1 MAHKSYS
8 IDLDDREFLRKL
20 QNLTEMT
27 ARTEQMI
34 QQHLKIKAA
43 IELPRNPFGGFQFPP
58 TAFKLPEIN
67 TQNSSEAVEELKE
80 KVSDAKEH
88 LNELTESLEDST
100 EANRASAT
108 SFDQLS
114 GVLAKFLTAG
124 AVAGFVGKLVQVRG
138 EFQQL
143 EIAFGTMLKS
153 ADKAQGLITQLA
165 DTAAKTPFDLQ
176 GVTQGAKQL
185 LAYGV
190 AAEDINDKLLMLGD
204 IASGLSLPLGDL
216 VYLYGTTMTQ
226 GRVYTRDMIQFMG
239 RGIPLAE
246 ELAKQFGVTKDKV
259 SELVSA
265 GKVGAKEFEQAMQ
278 SMRTNRFNNLMEEQ
292 SKSLTG
298 QISNIEDAIQ
308 IMYNEIGRSSE
319 GMLNKGLEGVSFLVE
334 HYKEVGKALGA
345 LIITYGSARAAVVAC
360 SIAMG
365 IHQKGLVSYI
375 ASTKI
380 ATRVQAIFNATVKSN
395 PIVALVGAVIGLVA
409 AYAVLRDRT
418 SEVEKAQNRL
428 NEANAQAKA
437 NAEEAKDKA
446 MAAVQTMKDESST
459 LLEQYKARNL
469 LNDLFPEIFKNMTDE
484 EIKLMSLI
492 ELERTLKKAIE
503 DTGLAK
509 QKARLEKLKQ
519 EEAIAKANATDNN
532 YAKPSESKSGFSLSF
547 KVKDDSRDLKAI
559 QADIKATEEGIKNSE
574 RELATARM
582 TTADKRA
589 LQEKEVNRLL
599 KEREKLVAE
608 TNLKGYTDFMD
619 VDKMQKLDRSIKS
632 AKETLAGFDKEV
644 KKATFSGEVD
654 SARARVKGLEEDLR
668 KLRKGDWKLEE
679 GQTFATLIEEK
690 TKELNTAKSA
700 LNNLLGISTTGSGAS
715 KAKRLT
721 EEAARLRK
729 SFEESVHKQVE
740 SGADSLRQ
748 SAISGLSG
756 MELIEAQ
763 YQIALDNINKSKQEY
778 IIKHKATQEQ
788 ANALFYDLEAQA
800 GEKYAQ
806 DKDKYYKS
814 LLEKYATYEQQRRTA
829 MEEAEKEIAVL
840 RERGDE
846 GNIKEVEEK
855 QKTALEAID
864 LQFAMRSDEFQEWLD
879 KVADMSLD
887 ALIQKLAEAQAALE
901 VLEAGKDISPE
912 ELAVKRAE
920 VAKLIEAVK
929 KAKREASKG
938 GNSRSFKDWQ
948 DLHKTLTDLTAGF
961 DKLGQS
967 VGGTLGGIIQEA
979 GGLSTSVIGMID
991 GIMTFAN
998 TSVKGVKTAT
1008 TGTQKALKTLEAGTV
1023 ILSIISSA
1031 ISIMQRVAKWFSKN
1045 TELSEEQK
1053 RAYQSLINSTRELA
1067 RANMELMRS
1076 LSPDKVG
1083 EAYKKTLALLKQ
1095 GQKETYEMMSKWM
1108 SSGAKDGFLGIGAKS
1123 SHGFYVVDRLR
1134 EEAEL
1139 LKKTLGR
1146 DIFQGNHRFGGNW
1159 NAFENLQKL
1168 SIEEIEKLKQ
1178 SPKLWGALG
1187 KEMQDYYS
1195 NILDMQKQIADAE
1208 KERKDAITGTS
1219 LDAVTSDAL
1228 EWISNLDDAMKS
1240 PAETF
1245 EKTMQNAIKRIIK
1258 NKYLVKEMQK
1268 WYDDFA
1274 KAGEDGT
1281 YTEAEIEAL
1290 RQSYYSTTEAVR
1302 KKYEA
1307 MAKAIGSDALS
1318 TEDSRHAEAKGI
1330 AQASQESVDENNALL
1345 NLQVQMV
1352 DKFSKNFD
1360 TYSATLLSLQT
1371 KGWQEVRAIR
1381 SLTEQVESH
1390 TRSIDTN
1397 IKDVVTNGLTMK

>member
-34 QQHLKIKAA
+34 QQHLKIKAD

-67 TQNSSEAVEELKE
+67 TSKSSEAVEELKNKIDE
-80 KVSDAKEH
+80 LKEGVK
-88 LNELTESLEDST
+88 EGAR
-100 EANRASAT
+100 ANDTISV
-108 SFDQLS
+108 SFDQLYKK
-114 GVLAKFLTAG
+114 LTKLLTAG
-124 AVAGFVGKLVQVRG
+124 TVAGFVNKLVSVRG

-153 ADKAQGLITQLA
+153 ADKAQTLITQLA

-308 IMYNEIGRSSE
+308 IMFNEIGRSSE

-334 HYKEVGKALGA
+334 HYKEVGKALGT

-375 ASTKI
+375 ASTKV
-380 ATRVQAIFNATVKSN
+380 ATKVQAIFNATVKGN

-409 AYAVLRDRT
+409 AYAILRDRT
-418 SEVEKAQNRL
+418 TEVEKAQGRL

-437 NAEEAKDKA
+437 DAEEAKEKA
-446 MAAVQTMKDESST
+446 MAAVQTMKSESST
-459 LLEQYKARNL
+459 LMELYDARTQ
-469 LNDLFPEIFKNMTDE
+469 LNDLFPEIFKNMSDE
-484 EIKLMSLI
+484 EIKLMTATQLTK
-492 ELERTLKKAIE
+492 ELTKANEDLLLSKKKAHLDE
-503 DTGLAK
+503 LRE
-509 QKARLEKLKQ
+509 QKKNIVVVDQGSAMRLSKL
-519 EEAIAKANATDNN
+519 E
-532 YAKPSESKSGFSLSF
+532 
-547 KVKDDSRDLKAI
+547 
-559 QADIKATEEGIKNSE
+559 ADIKVAEADIAKEERK
-574 RELATARM
+574 LATARM

-599 KEREKLVAE
+599 QEREKLVAE

-619 VDKMQKLDRSIKS
+619 VDKMQKLDRSIKT

-654 SARARVKGLEEDLR
+654 SARVRVKGLEEDLR

-679 GQTFATLIEEK
+679 GQTFASLIEEK
-690 TKELNTAKSA
+690 TKELNSAKSA
-700 LNNLLGISTTGSGAS
+700 LNGLLGTSTTGDS
-715 KAKRLT
+715 KAKKLT

-756 MELIEAQ
+756 IELIEAQ

-778 IIKHKATQEQ
+778 ITKHKATQEQ
-788 ANALFYDLEAQA
+788 ANALFYDLEVQA
-800 GEKYAQ
+800 EEKRTQDKEKY
-806 DKDKYYKS
+806 YNS
-814 LLEKYATYEQQRRTA
+814 LLEKYATYEQQRRA
-829 MEEAEKEIAVL
+829 VMEEAEKEIAVL

-855 QKTALEAID
+855 EKTALEAID

-901 VLEAGKDISPE
+901 TLEAGTDISPE
-912 ELAVKRAE
+912 KLAVKRAE
-920 VAKLIEAVK
+920 VAKLTEAVK

-938 GNSRSFKDWQ
+938 GTSRSFKDWQ

-967 VGGTLGGIIQEA
+967 VGGTLGSIIQEA

-1108 SSGAKDGFLGIGAKS
+1108 SSGAKDGFLGFGAKS
-1123 SHGFYVVDRLR
+1123 SHGFDVVARLK

-1146 DIFQGNHRFGGNW
+1146 DIFQGEHEGFLFASSF
-1159 NAFENLQKL
+1159 NAFENLKKL

-1187 KEMQDYYS
+1187 KEMQNYYS

-1274 KAGEDGT
+1274 EAGEDGT
-1281 YTEAEIEAL
+1281 YTEAEIDAL

-1352 DKFSKNFD
+1352 DKLSKNFD
-1360 TYSATLLSLQT
+1360 AYSATLLSLQT

>member
-34 QQHLKIKAA
+34 QQHLKVKAD
-43 IELPRNPFGGFQFPP
+43 IELPRNPFGGLQFPP

-67 TQNSSEAVEELKE
+67 TQKSSEAVEELKNKME
-80 KVSDAKEH
+80 ELKDSVKEGAK
-88 LNELTESLEDST
+88 
-100 EANRASAT
+100 ANDTISV
-108 SFDQLS
+108 SFDQLYRN
-114 GVLAKFLTAG
+114 LTRLLTGG
-124 AVAGFVGKLVQVRG
+124 AVAGFVSKLVSVRG

-153 ADKAQGLITQLA
+153 ADKAQTLITQLA

-308 IMYNEIGRSSE
+308 IMYDEIGKSSE

-334 HYKEVGKALGA
+334 HYKEVGKALGT

-380 ATRVQAIFNATVKSN
+380 ATKVQAIFNATVKSN

-409 AYAVLRDRT
+409 AYAILRDRT
-418 SEVEKAQNRL
+418 SEVEKAQKWL
-428 NEANAQAKA
+428 NEAKEKANA
-437 NAEEAKDKA
+437 NAEEAKEKA
-446 MAAVQTMKDESST
+446 MAAVQTMRNESST
-459 LLEQYKARNL
+459 LVELYDARKS

-492 ELERTLKKAIE
+492 DLERILKKAKE
-503 DTGLAK
+503 DRGVATMKASLAELRAQEK
-509 QKARLEKLKQ
+509 VAMKALEDAKNAPTSNGFAYMASVEYESKNLNLIQ
-519 EEAIAKANATDNN
+519 EKIRAAEADIAK
-532 YAKPSESKSGFSLSF
+532 
-547 KVKDDSRDLKAI
+547 
-559 QADIKATEEGIKNSE
+559 EERKQN
-574 RELATARM
+574 LARM

-668 KLRKGDWKLEE
+668 KLRRGDWKLEE

-690 TKELNTAKSA
+690 TKELDTAKSA
-700 LNNLLGISTTGSGAS
+700 LNNLLGISTTGSGDS

-721 EEAARLRK
+721 EEAAHLRK

-778 IIKHKATQEQ
+778 ITKHKATQEQ

-800 GEKYAQ
+800 GEKYSQ

-814 LLEKYATYEQQRRTA
+814 LLEKYATYEQQRRTV

-901 VLEAGKDISPE
+901 VLEAGTDISPE

-929 KAKREASKG
+929 KAKREANKG
-938 GNSRSFKDWQ
+938 GASRSFKDWQ
-948 DLHKTLTDLTAGF
+948 DLHKTLTDLTGGF

-1023 ILSIISSA
+1023 ILSIIGSA

-1083 EAYKKTLALLKQ
+1083 EAYKKTLTLLKQ

-1108 SSGAKDGFLGIGAKS
+1108 SSGAKDGFLGFGAKS
-1123 SHGFYVVDRLR
+1123 SHGFDVVDRLK

-1146 DIFQGNHRFGGNW
+1146 DIFLGNHRFGGNW
-1159 NAFENLQKL
+1159 NAFENLKKL

-1195 NILDMQKQIADAE
+1195 NILEMQKQIADAE

-1318 TEDSRHAEAKGI
+1318 TEDSRHTEAKGI

-1352 DKFSKNFD
+1352 DKLSKNFD
-1360 TYSATLLSLQT
+1360 AYSATLLSLQT

>member
-67 TQNSSEAVEELKE
+67 TQKSSEAVEELKE

-334 HYKEVGKALGA
+334 HYKEVGKALGT

-375 ASTKI
+375 ASTKV

-409 AYAVLRDRT
+409 AYAILRDRT

-437 NAEEAKDKA
+437 DAEEAKDKA
-446 MAAVQTMKDESST
+446 MAAVQTMKSESST
-459 LLEQYKARNL
+459 LMEVYDARKL
-469 LNDLFPEIFKNMTDE
+469 LNSLFPEIFKNMTDE
-484 EIKLMSLI
+484 EIKLMTATQLTK
-492 ELERTLKKAIE
+492 ELTKANEDLLLSKKKAHLDE
-503 DTGLAK
+503 LRE
-509 QKARLEKLKQ
+509 QKKNIVVVDQGSAMRLSKL
-519 EEAIAKANATDNN
+519 E
-532 YAKPSESKSGFSLSF
+532 
-547 KVKDDSRDLKAI
+547 
-559 QADIKATEEGIKNSE
+559 ADIKVAEADIAKEERKQN
-574 RELATARM
+574 LARM
-582 TTADKRA
+582 TAADKRA

-690 TKELNTAKSA
+690 TKELNSAKSA
-700 LNNLLGISTTGSGAS
+700 LNGLLGTSTTGDS
-715 KAKRLT
+715 KAKKLT

-778 IIKHKATQEQ
+778 ITKHKATQEQ
-788 ANALFYDLEAQA
+788 ANALFYDLEVQA
-800 GEKYAQ
+800 EEKRTQDKEKY
-806 DKDKYYKS
+806 YNS
-814 LLEKYATYEQQRRTA
+814 LLEKYATYEQQRRA
-829 MEEAEKEIAVL
+829 VMEEAEKEIAVL

-855 QKTALEAID
+855 EKTALEAID

-901 VLEAGKDISPE
+901 TLEAGTDISPE

-920 VAKLIEAVK
+920 VAKLIETVK
-929 KAKREASKG
+929 KAKREANKG
-938 GNSRSFKDWQ
+938 GTSRSFKDWQ

-1008 TGTQKALKTLEAGTV
+1008 TGTQKSLKTLEAGTV

-1108 SSGAKDGFLGIGAKS
+1108 SSGAKDGFLGFGAKS

-1195 NILDMQKQIADAE
+1195 NILEMQKQIADAE

-1258 NKYLVKEMQK
+1258 NKYLVQEMQK

-1290 RQSYYSTTEAVR
+1290 RQSYYSTTDAVR

-1352 DKFSKNFD
+1352 DKLSKNFD

>member
-34 QQHLKIKAA
+34 QQHLKIKAD

-67 TQNSSEAVEELKE
+67 TQKSSEAVDQLKKKME
-80 KVSDAKEH
+80 
-88 LNELTESLEDST
+88 ELTEGVKEGAR
-100 EANRASAT
+100 ANDTISV

-124 AVAGFVGKLVQVRG
+124 AVAGFVSKLVSVRG

-308 IMYNEIGRSSE
+308 IMFNEIGRSSE

-334 HYKEVGKALGA
+334 HYKEVGKALGT

-375 ASTKI
+375 ASTKV
-380 ATRVQAIFNATVKSN
+380 ATKVQAIFNATVKSN

-409 AYAVLRDRT
+409 AYAILRDRT
-418 SEVEKAQNRL
+418 SEVEKAQKWL
-428 NEANAQAKA
+428 NEENEKANA

-446 MAAVQTMKDESST
+446 MAAVQTMRNESST
-459 LLEQYKARNL
+459 LVELYDARKS

-492 ELERTLKKAIE
+492 DLERILKKAKE
-503 DTGLAK
+503 DRGVATMKASLAELREQEK
-509 QKARLEKLKQ
+509 VAMKALEDAKNAPTSNGFAYMASVEYESKNLNLIQ
-519 EEAIAKANATDNN
+519 EKIRAAEADIAK
-532 YAKPSESKSGFSLSF
+532 
-547 KVKDDSRDLKAI
+547 
-559 QADIKATEEGIKNSE
+559 EERK
-574 RELATARM
+574 LATARM

-632 AKETLAGFDKEV
+632 AKEALAGFDAEV

-679 GQTFATLIEEK
+679 GQTFASLIEEK
-690 TKELNTAKSA
+690 TKELNSAKSA
-700 LNNLLGISTTGSGAS
+700 LNGLLGTSTTGDS
-715 KAKRLT
+715 KAKKLT

-756 MELIEAQ
+756 IELIEAQ
-763 YQIALDNINKSKQEY
+763 YQIALDNIEKSKQEY
-778 IIKHKATQEQ
+778 ITKHKATQEQ

-800 GEKYAQ
+800 EEKRTQ
-806 DKDKYYKS
+806 DKEKHYNS
-814 LLEKYATYEQQRRTA
+814 LLEKYATYEQQRRA
-829 MEEAEKEIAVL
+829 VMEEAEKEIAVL

-855 QKTALEAID
+855 EKTALEAID

-901 VLEAGKDISPE
+901 TLEAGTDISPE

-920 VAKLIEAVK
+920 VAKLTEAVK

-938 GNSRSFKDWQ
+938 GTNRSFKDWQ
-948 DLHKTLTDLTAGF
+948 DLHKTLTDLTGGF

-1067 RANMELMRS
+1067 RANLELMRS

-1159 NAFENLQKL
+1159 NAFENLKKL

-1195 NILDMQKQIADAE
+1195 NILEMQKQIAEAE

-1219 LDAVTSDAL
+1219 LDAVTSDTL

-1245 EKTMQNAIKRIIK
+1245 EKTMRNAIKRIIK

-1274 KAGEDGT
+1274 KAGEDGA
-1281 YTEAEIEAL
+1281 YTETEIEAL

>member
-34 QQHLKIKAA
+34 QQHLKIKAD

-67 TQNSSEAVEELKE
+67 TSKSSEAVEELKE
-80 KVSDAKEH
+80 KVIDAKEH
-88 LNELTESLEDST
+88 LNELTEGLEDST

-114 GVLAKFLTAG
+114 GVLTKFLTAG
-124 AVAGFVGKLVQVRG
+124 AVAGFVNKLVSVRG

-153 ADKAQGLITQLA
+153 ADKAQTLITQLA

-190 AAEDINDKLLMLGD
+190 KAEEVNDKLLMLGD

-259 SELVSA
+259 SELVTA

-334 HYKEVGKALGA
+334 HYKEVGRVLGA
-345 LIITYGSARAAVVAC
+345 LIITYGAAKAAVALYSVVLGMH
-360 SIAMG
+360 S
-365 IHQKGLVSYI
+365 KGVI
-375 ASTKI
+375 GFIT
-380 ATRVQAIFNATVKSN
+380 ATRKATAVQTAFNASILSN

-409 AYAVLRDRT
+409 AYALLRDRT
-418 SEVEKAQNRL
+418 TEVEKAQKWL
-428 NEANAQAKA
+428 NEQNEKAKA
-437 NAEEAKDKA
+437 DAEEAKDKA
-446 MAAVQTMKDESST
+446 MAAVQTMKSESAT
-459 LLEQYKARNL
+459 LLEVYDARKL
-469 LNDLFPEIFKNMTDE
+469 LNELFPEIFKNMTDE

-492 ELERTLKKAIE
+492 DLERILKKAKE
-503 DTGLAK
+503 DRGVASMKVSLAELRE
-509 QKARLEKLKQ
+509 QEKAAKKALED
-519 EEAIAKANATDNN
+519 AKNTPAV
-532 YAKPSESKSGFSLSF
+532 SGFSYSASVEYES
-547 KVKDDSRDLKAI
+547 KKLKGI
-559 QADIKATEEGIKNSE
+559 QEKIRAAEADIAKEE
-574 RELATARM
+574 REHHLARM
-582 TTADKRA
+582 TAADKRA
-589 LQEKEVNRLL
+589 LQEQEVNRLL

-632 AKETLAGFDKEV
+632 AKETLAGFDTEV

-654 SARARVKGLEEDLR
+654 SARARVKGLEADLR
-668 KLRKGDWKLEE
+668 KLRNGDWKLEE
-679 GQTFATLIEEK
+679 GQTFASLIEEK
-690 TKELNTAKSA
+690 TKELNSAKSA
-700 LNNLLGISTTGSGAS
+700 LNGLLGTSTTGGGTS
-715 KAKRLT
+715 KSKKEA

-729 SFEESVHKQVE
+729 SFEESVQKQVE

-763 YQIALDNINKSKQEY
+763 YQIALDNIERSKQEY
-778 IIKHKATQEQ
+778 ITKHKATQEQ

-806 DKDKYYKS
+806 DKDKYYQS
-814 LLEKYATYEQQRRTA
+814 LLEKYATYEQQRRNA
-829 MEEAEKEIAVL
+829 IEEAEKEIAVL

-855 QKTALEAID
+855 QKTTLEAID

-901 VLEAGKDISPE
+901 SLEAGTDISPE

-929 KAKREASKG
+929 KAKREANKG
-938 GNSRSFKDWQ
+938 GTSRSFKDWQ

-967 VGGTLGGIIQEA
+967 VGGTLGSIIQEA

-998 TSVKGVKTAT
+998 TSVEGVKTAT

-1053 RAYQSLINSTRELA
+1053 QAYQSLINSTRELA
-1067 RANMELMRS
+1067 RANLELMRS

-1095 GQKETYEMMSKWM
+1095 GQKETYDMMSQWM

-1123 SHGFYVVDRLR
+1123 SHGFDVVGRLKK
-1134 EEAEL
+1134 EAEL
-1139 LKKTLGR
+1139 LKQTLGR
-1146 DIFQGNHRFGGNW
+1146 DIFQGEHRGFLFASSF
-1159 NAFENLQKL
+1159 NAFENLKKL

-1195 NILDMQKQIADAE
+1195 NILEMQKQIADAE

-1258 NKYLVKEMQK
+1258 NKYLVREMQK

-1360 TYSATLLSLQT
+1360 VYSATLLGLQT

>member
-34 QQHLKIKAA
+34 QQHLKIKAD
-43 IELPRNPFGGFQFPP
+43 IELPRNPFVGFQFPP

-67 TQNSSEAVEELKE
+67 TQKSSEAVEELKG

-308 IMYNEIGRSSE
+308 IMFNEIGRSSE

-334 HYKEVGKALGA
+334 HYKEVGKVLGT

-380 ATRVQAIFNATVKSN
+380 ATKVQAIFNATVKSN

-409 AYAVLRDRT
+409 AYAILRDRT
-418 SEVEKAQNRL
+418 TEVEKAQGRL

-437 NAEEAKDKA
+437 DAEEAKEKA
-446 MAAVQTMKDESST
+446 MAAVQTMKSESST
-459 LLEQYKARNL
+459 LMELYDARTQ
-469 LNDLFPEIFKNMTDE
+469 LNDLFPEIFKNMSDE
-484 EIKLMSLI
+484 EIKLMTATQLTK
-492 ELERTLKKAIE
+492 ELTKANEDLLLSKKKAHLDE
-503 DTGLAK
+503 LRE
-509 QKARLEKLKQ
+509 QKKNIVVVDQGSAMRLSKL
-519 EEAIAKANATDNN
+519 E
-532 YAKPSESKSGFSLSF
+532 
-547 KVKDDSRDLKAI
+547 
-559 QADIKATEEGIKNSE
+559 ADIKVAEADIAKEERKQN
-574 RELATARM
+574 LARM

-668 KLRKGDWKLEE
+668 KLRRGDWKLEE
-679 GQTFATLIEEK
+679 GQTFASLIEEK
-690 TKELNTAKSA
+690 TKELNSAKSA
-700 LNNLLGISTTGSGAS
+700 LNGLLGTSTTGDS
-715 KAKRLT
+715 KAKKLT

-763 YQIALDNINKSKQEY
+763 YQIALDNIENSKQEY
-778 IIKHKATQEQ
+778 ITKHKATQEQ
-788 ANALFYDLEAQA
+788 ANALFYDLEVQA
-800 GEKYAQ
+800 EEKRTQ
-806 DKDKYYKS
+806 DKDKYYQS
-814 LLEKYATYEQQRRTA
+814 LLEKYATYEQQRRAA

-846 GNIKEVEEK
+846 GNVKEAEEK
-855 QKTALEAID
+855 EKTTLEAID

-887 ALIQKLAEAQAALE
+887 ALIQKLSEAQAALQAME
-901 VLEAGKDISPE
+901 TGSDVSPE

-920 VAKLIEAVK
+920 VAKLTDAVK
-929 KAKREASKG
+929 KAKREANKG
-938 GNSRSFKDWQ
+938 GTNRSFKDWQ
-948 DLHKTLTDLTAGF
+948 DLHKTLTDLTGGF

-1108 SSGAKDGFLGIGAKS
+1108 SSGAKDGFLGFGAKS
-1123 SHGFYVVDRLR
+1123 SHGFDVVARLK

-1146 DIFQGNHRFGGNW
+1146 DIFQGEHNGFLFASSF
-1159 NAFENLQKL
+1159 NAFENLKKL

-1195 NILDMQKQIADAE
+1195 NILEMQKQIADAE

-1274 KAGEDGT
+1274 KAGEDGA
-1281 YTEAEIEAL
+1281 YTETEIEAL

-1352 DKFSKNFD
+1352 DKLSKNFD

-1381 SLTEQVESH
+1381 ALTEQVESH

>member
-34 QQHLKIKAA
+34 QQHLKVKAD

-67 TQNSSEAVEELKE
+67 TQKSSEAVEELKE

-124 AVAGFVGKLVQVRG
+124 AVAGFVNKLVSVRG

-308 IMYNEIGRSSE
+308 IMFNEIGRSSE

-365 IHQKGLVSYI
+365 IRQKGLVSYI
-375 ASTKI
+375 ASTKV
-380 ATRVQAIFNATVKSN
+380 ATKVQAIFNATVKSN

-409 AYAVLRDRT
+409 AYAILRDRT
-418 SEVEKAQNRL
+418 TEVEKAQKWL
-428 NEANAQAKA
+428 NEQNEKAKA
-437 NAEEAKDKA
+437 DAEEAKDKA
-446 MAAVQTMKDESST
+446 MAAVQTMKSESST

-469 LNDLFPEIFKNMTDE
+469 LNELYPEIFKNMSIE

-492 ELERTLKKAIE
+492 DLERILKKAKE
-503 DTGLAK
+503 DRGVASM
-509 QKARLEKLKQ
+509 KARLEELKEQ
-519 EEAIAKANATDNN
+519 KKNLVVVDQGSAKR
-532 YAKPSESKSGFSLSF
+532 LSA
-547 KVKDDSRDLKAI
+547 LE
-559 QADIKATEEGIKNSE
+559 ADIKVVEADIAKEE

-582 TTADKRA
+582 TAADKRA
-589 LQEKEVNRLL
+589 LQEQEVNRLL

-632 AKETLAGFDKEV
+632 AKETLAGFDQEV

-668 KLRKGDWKLEE
+668 KLRRGDWKLEE
-679 GQTFATLIEEK
+679 GQTFASLIEEK
-690 TKELNTAKSA
+690 TKELNSVKSA
-700 LNNLLGISTTGSGAS
+700 LNGLLGTSTTGDS
-715 KAKRLT
+715 KAKKLT

-778 IIKHKATQEQ
+778 IIKHKATQDQ
-788 ANALFYDLEAQA
+788 ANALFYDLEVQA
-800 GEKYAQ
+800 EEKYSQ

-814 LLEKYATYEQQRRTA
+814 LLEKYATYEQQRRA
-829 MEEAEKEIAVL
+829 VKEEAEKEIAVL

-855 QKTALEAID
+855 ERTTLEAID

-920 VAKLIEAVK
+920 VAKLTEAVK

-938 GNSRSFKDWQ
+938 GTNRSFKDWQ

-967 VGGTLGGIIQEA
+967 VGGTLGSIIQEA

-1067 RANMELMRS
+1067 RANLELMRS

-1108 SSGAKDGFLGIGAKS
+1108 SSGAKDGFLGFGAKS

-1195 NILDMQKQIADAE
+1195 NILEMQKQIADAE

-1290 RQSYYSTTEAVR
+1290 RQSYYSTTDAVR

-1352 DKFSKNFD
+1352 DKLSKNFD

>member
-34 QQHLKIKAA
+34 QQHLKIKAD

-67 TQNSSEAVEELKE
+67 TQKSSEAVEELKE

-100 EANRASAT
+100 EANRTSAT

-124 AVAGFVGKLVQVRG
+124 AVAGFVNKLVSVRG

-308 IMYNEIGRSSE
+308 IMFNEIGRSSE
-319 GMLNKGLEGVSFLVE
+319 GMLNKGLEGVSFLVD

-345 LIITYGSARAAVVAC
+345 LIITYGSARAAAVAC

-375 ASTKI
+375 ASTKV
-380 ATRVQAIFNATVKSN
+380 ATKVQAIFNATVKSN

-409 AYAVLRDRT
+409 TYAILRDRT
-418 SEVEKAQNRL
+418 SEVEKAQGRL

-437 NAEEAKDKA
+437 DAEEAKDKA
-446 MAAVQTMKDESST
+446 MAAVQTMKSESST
-459 LLEQYKARNL
+459 LLEVYDARTQ
-469 LNDLFPEIFKNMTDE
+469 LNELFPEIFKNMTDE

-492 ELERTLKKAIE
+492 DLERTLKKAIE

-509 QKARLEKLKQ
+509 QKARLEKLKEQ
-519 EEAIAKANATDNN
+519 KKNIVVVDQGSAMRL
-532 YAKPSESKSGFSLSF
+532 SKLE
-547 KVKDDSRDLKAI
+547 
-559 QADIKATEEGIKNSE
+559 ADIKVAEADIAKEERKQN
-574 RELATARM
+574 LARM

-608 TNLKGYTDFMD
+608 TNLKGYTDFTD

-632 AKETLAGFDKEV
+632 AKETLADFDKEV

-668 KLRKGDWKLEE
+668 KLRRGDWKLEE

-700 LNNLLGISTTGSGAS
+700 LNNLLGISTTGSGDS
-715 KAKRLT
+715 KAKKLA

-778 IIKHKATQEQ
+778 ITKHKATQEQ

-800 GEKYAQ
+800 GEKYSQ

-814 LLEKYATYEQQRRTA
+814 LLEKYATYEQKRRA
-829 MEEAEKEIAVL
+829 VMEEAEKEIAVL

-855 QKTALEAID
+855 EKTTLEAID

-901 VLEAGKDISPE
+901 ALETGSDISPE

-920 VAKLIEAVK
+920 VAKLIEMVK

-938 GNSRSFKDWQ
+938 GTNRSFKEWQ

-967 VGGTLGGIIQEA
+967 VGGTLGSIIQEA

-998 TSVKGVKTAT
+998 TSVEGVKTAT

-1053 RAYQSLINSTRELA
+1053 QAYQSLINSTRELA
-1067 RANMELMRS
+1067 RANLELMRS

-1083 EAYKKTLALLKQ
+1083 EAYKKTLSLLKQ

-1139 LKKTLGR
+1139 LKNTLGR

-1159 NAFENLQKL
+1159 NAFYNLQKL

-1195 NILDMQKQIADAE
+1195 NILEMQKQIADAE

-1307 MAKAIGSDALS
+1307 MARAIGSDALS

-1360 TYSATLLSLQT
+1360 TYSATLLSLQS

>member
-34 QQHLKIKAA
+34 QQHLKVKAD

-67 TQNSSEAVEELKE
+67 TQKSSEAVDELKRKME
-80 KVSDAKEH
+80 
-88 LNELTESLEDST
+88 ELTEGVKEGAR
-100 EANRASAT
+100 ANDTISV
-108 SFDQLS
+108 SFDQLYR
-114 GVLAKFLTAG
+114 KLTRLLTGG
-124 AVAGFVGKLVQVRG
+124 AVAGFVNKLVNVRG

-345 LIITYGSARAAVVAC
+345 LIITYGSARAAVALY
-360 SIAMG
+360 SIVVGMHA
-365 IHQKGLVSYI
+365 KGMI
-375 ASTKI
+375 GFIT
-380 ATRVQAIFNATVKSN
+380 ATRKATAVQTAFNTSLLSN

-409 AYAVLRDRT
+409 AYAILRDRT
-418 SEVEKAQNRL
+418 SEVEKAQWRL

-437 NAEEAKDKA
+437 DAEEAKDKA
-446 MAAVQTMKDESST
+446 MAAVQTMKSESST
-459 LLEQYKARNL
+459 LMELYDARTQ

-509 QKARLEKLKQ
+509 QKARLEKLKEQ
-519 EEAIAKANATDNN
+519 KKNIVVVDQGSAMRL
-532 YAKPSESKSGFSLSF
+532 SKLE
-547 KVKDDSRDLKAI
+547 
-559 QADIKATEEGIKNSE
+559 ADIKVAEADIAKEERKQN
-574 RELATARM
+574 LARM

-608 TNLKGYTDFMD
+608 TNLKGHTDFMD

-644 KKATFSGEVD
+644 KKASFSGEVD

-668 KLRKGDWKLEE
+668 KLRRGDWKLEE

-700 LNNLLGISTTGSGAS
+700 LNNLLGVSTTGGGDS
-715 KAKRLT
+715 KAKKLA
-721 EEAARLRK
+721 EETARLRK
-729 SFEESVHKQVE
+729 SFEESVQKQVE

-763 YQIALDNINKSKQEY
+763 YQIALDNIEKSKQEY
-778 IIKHKATQEQ
+778 ITKHKATQEQ
-788 ANALFYDLEAQA
+788 ANALFYDLEVQA
-800 GEKYAQ
+800 EEKYSQ
-806 DKDKYYKS
+806 DKEKYYNS
-814 LLEKYATYEQQRRTA
+814 LLEKYATYEQQRRNA
-829 MEEAEKEIAVL
+829 IEEAEKEIAVL

-901 VLEAGKDISPE
+901 TLEAGTDISPE
-912 ELAVKRAE
+912 KLAVKRAE
-920 VAKLIEAVK
+920 VAKLTEAVK

-938 GNSRSFKDWQ
+938 GTSRSFKDWQ

-1274 KAGEDGT
+1274 KAGEDGA
-1281 YTEAEIEAL
+1281 YTETEIEAL

>member
-34 QQHLKIKAA
+34 QQHLKIKAD
-43 IELPRNPFGGFQFPP
+43 IELPSNPFGGFQFPP

-67 TQNSSEAVEELKE
+67 TQKSSAAVGELKE

-88 LNELTESLEDST
+88 LSELTDGLKDST
-100 EANRASAT
+100 DANRVSAM

-124 AVAGFVGKLVQVRG
+124 AVAGFVNKLVSVRG

-153 ADKAQGLITQLA
+153 ADKAQTLITQLA

-239 RGIPLAE
+239 RGIPLSE

-334 HYKEVGKALGA
+334 HYKEVGKALGT
-345 LIITYGSARAAVVAC
+345 LIITYGSTRAAVVAC

-375 ASTKI
+375 ASTKV
-380 ATRVQAIFNATVKSN
+380 ATKVQAIFNATVKSN

-409 AYAVLRDRT
+409 AYAILRDRT
-418 SEVEKAQNRL
+418 SEVEKAQGRL

-437 NAEEAKDKA
+437 DAEEAKDKA
-446 MAAVQTMKDESST
+446 MAAVQTMKSESST
-459 LLEQYKARNL
+459 LLEVYDARTQ

-492 ELERTLKKAIE
+492 DLERTLKKAIE

-509 QKARLEKLKQ
+509 QKARLEKLKEQ
-519 EEAIAKANATDNN
+519 KKNIVVVDQGSAMRL
-532 YAKPSESKSGFSLSF
+532 SKLE
-547 KVKDDSRDLKAI
+547 
-559 QADIKATEEGIKNSE
+559 ADIKAAEADIANEERKQN
-574 RELATARM
+574 LARM

-608 TNLKGYTDFMD
+608 TNLKGYTDFTD
-619 VDKMQKLDRSIKS
+619 VDKMQKLDRNIKT
-632 AKETLAGFDKEV
+632 AKETLAGFDREV
-644 KKATFSGEVD
+644 EKASFSGEVD
-654 SARARVKGLEEDLR
+654 SARARVKRLEEDLR

-700 LNNLLGISTTGSGAS
+700 LSNLLGTSTTGGDS

-729 SFEESVHKQVE
+729 SFEESVQKQVE

-763 YQIALDNINKSKQEY
+763 YQIALDNIEKSKQEY
-778 IIKHKATQEQ
+778 ITKHKATQEQ
-788 ANALFYDLEAQA
+788 ANALFYDLETQA
-800 GEKYAQ
+800 GEKYSQ
-806 DKDKYYKS
+806 DKDKYYQS
-814 LLEKYATYEQQRRTA
+814 LLKKYATYEQQRRA
-829 MEEAEKEIAVL
+829 VMEEAEKEIAIL

-855 QKTALEAID
+855 EKTALEAID

-901 VLEAGKDISPE
+901 VLEAGADISPE

-920 VAKLIEAVK
+920 VVKLIEAIK

-938 GNSRSFKDWQ
+938 GTSRSFKEWQ
-948 DLHKTLTDLTAGF
+948 DLHKTLTDLTQGF

-967 VGGTLGGIIQEA
+967 VGGTLGDIIQEA

-1023 ILSIISSA
+1023 ILSIISA
-1031 ISIMQRVAKWFSKN
+1031 GISIMQRVAKWFSKN

-1053 RAYQSLINSTRELA
+1053 QAYQSLINSTRELA
-1067 RANMELMRS
+1067 RANLELMRS

-1095 GQKETYEMMSKWM
+1095 GQKETYEMMGKWM

-1139 LKKTLGR
+1139 LKQTLGR

-1159 NAFENLQKL
+1159 NAFENLKKL

-1187 KEMQDYYS
+1187 KEMQGYYS
-1195 NILDMQKQIADAE
+1195 NILEMQKQIADAE

-1290 RQSYYSTTEAVR
+1290 RQSYYGTTETVR

-1307 MAKAIGSDALS
+1307 MARAIGSDALS
-1318 TEDSRHAEAKGI
+1318 TEDGRHAEAKGI

-1352 DKFSKNFD
+1352 DKFSRNFD
-1360 TYSATLLSLQT
+1360 AYSATLLSLQT

>member
-34 QQHLKIKAA
+34 QQHLKIKAD

-67 TQNSSEAVEELKE
+67 TQKSSEAVDQLKKKME
-80 KVSDAKEH
+80 
-88 LNELTESLEDST
+88 ELTEGVKEGAR
-100 EANRASAT
+100 ANDTISV

-124 AVAGFVGKLVQVRG
+124 AVAGFVNKLVSVRG

-334 HYKEVGKALGA
+334 HYKEVGKALGT
-345 LIITYGSARAAVVAC
+345 LIITYGSARAAIVAC

-380 ATRVQAIFNATVKSN
+380 ATKVQAIFNATVKSN

-409 AYAVLRDRT
+409 AYAILRDRT
-418 SEVEKAQNRL
+418 TEVEKAQGRL

-437 NAEEAKDKA
+437 DAEEAKEKA
-446 MAAVQTMKDESST
+446 MAAVQTMKSESST
-459 LLEQYKARNL
+459 LMELYDARTQ
-469 LNDLFPEIFKNMTDE
+469 LNDLFPEIFKNMSDE
-484 EIKLMSLI
+484 EIKLMTATQLTK
-492 ELERTLKKAIE
+492 ELTKANEDLLLSKKKAHLDE
-503 DTGLAK
+503 PRE
-509 QKARLEKLKQ
+509 QKKNIVVVDQGSAMRLSKL
-519 EEAIAKANATDNN
+519 E
-532 YAKPSESKSGFSLSF
+532 
-547 KVKDDSRDLKAI
+547 
-559 QADIKATEEGIKNSE
+559 ADIKVAEADIAKEERK
-574 RELATARM
+574 LATARM

-599 KEREKLVAE
+599 QEREKLVAE

-619 VDKMQKLDRSIKS
+619 VDKMQKLDRSIKT

-668 KLRKGDWKLEE
+668 KLRRGDWKLEE
-679 GQTFATLIEEK
+679 GQTFASLIEEK
-690 TKELNTAKSA
+690 TKELNSAKSA
-700 LNNLLGISTTGSGAS
+700 LNGLLGTSTTGDS
-715 KAKRLT
+715 KAKKLT

-756 MELIEAQ
+756 IELIEAQ

-778 IIKHKATQEQ
+778 ITKHKATQEQ
-788 ANALFYDLEAQA
+788 ANALFYDLEVQA
-800 GEKYAQ
+800 EEKRTQDKEKY
-806 DKDKYYKS
+806 YNS
-814 LLEKYATYEQQRRTA
+814 LLEKYATYEQQRRA
-829 MEEAEKEIAVL
+829 VMEEAEKEIAVL

-855 QKTALEAID
+855 EKTALEAID

-901 VLEAGKDISPE
+901 TLEAGTDISPE

-920 VAKLIEAVK
+920 VAKLTEAVK

-938 GNSRSFKDWQ
+938 DTSRSFKDWQ

-967 VGGTLGGIIQEA
+967 VGGTLGSIIQEA

-1123 SHGFYVVDRLR
+1123 SHGFDVVARLK

-1146 DIFQGNHRFGGNW
+1146 DIFQGEHKGFFFSGSF
-1159 NAFENLQKL
+1159 NAFENLKKL

-1178 SPKLWGALG
+1178 SPKLWGAIG

-1195 NILDMQKQIADAE
+1195 NILEMQKQIAEAE

-1290 RQSYYSTTEAVR
+1290 RQSYYSTTDAVR

-1352 DKFSKNFD
+1352 DKLSKNFD
-1360 TYSATLLSLQT
+1360 AYSATLLSLQT

>member
-34 QQHLKIKAA
+34 QQHLKIKAD

-67 TQNSSEAVEELKE
+67 TQKSSEAVDELKRKME
-80 KVSDAKEH
+80 
-88 LNELTESLEDST
+88 ELTEGVKEGAR
-100 EANRASAT
+100 ANDTISV
-108 SFDQLS
+108 SFDQLYR
-114 GVLAKFLTAG
+114 KLTRLLTGG
-124 AVAGFVGKLVQVRG
+124 AVAGFVNKLVNVRG

-259 SELVSA
+259 SELVTA

-298 QISNIEDAIQ
+298 QISNIQDAIQ

-345 LIITYGSARAAVVAC
+345 LIITYGAAKAAVALY
-360 SIAMG
+360 SIVVGMHA
-365 IHQKGLVSYI
+365 KGMVGFI
-375 ASTKI
+375 T
-380 ATRVQAIFNATVKSN
+380 ATRKATAVQTAFNTSLLSN

-409 AYAVLRDRT
+409 AYAILRDRT
-418 SEVEKAQNRL
+418 TEVEKAQGRL

-437 NAEEAKDKA
+437 DAEEAKEKA
-446 MAAVQTMKDESST
+446 MAAVQTMKNESST
-459 LLEQYKARNL
+459 LMELYDARTQ
-469 LNDLFPEIFKNMTDE
+469 LNSLFPEIFKNMTDE

-492 ELERTLKKAIE
+492 DLERTLKKAIE

-509 QKARLEKLKQ
+509 QKARLEKLKEQ
-519 EEAIAKANATDNN
+519 KKNIVVVDQGSAMRL
-532 YAKPSESKSGFSLSF
+532 SKLE
-547 KVKDDSRDLKAI
+547 
-559 QADIKATEEGIKNSE
+559 ADIKVVEADIAKEERKQN
-574 RELATARM
+574 LARM

-589 LQEKEVNRLL
+589 LQEEEVNRLL

-608 TNLKGYTDFMD
+608 TNLKGHTDFMD
-619 VDKMQKLDRSIKS
+619 VDKMQKLDRSIKT

-668 KLRKGDWKLEE
+668 KLRRGDWKLEE
-679 GQTFATLIEEK
+679 GQTFASLIEEK
-690 TKELNTAKSA
+690 TKELNSAKSA
-700 LNNLLGISTTGSGAS
+700 LNGLLGTSTTGDS
-715 KAKRLT
+715 KAKKLT

-729 SFEESVHKQVE
+729 SFEESVQKQVE

-763 YQIALDNINKSKQEY
+763 YQVTLNNIEKSKQEY
-778 IIKHKATQEQ
+778 ITKHKATQEQ

-800 GEKYAQ
+800 GEKYSQ
-806 DKDKYYKS
+806 DKEKYYNS
-814 LLEKYATYEQQRRTA
+814 LLEKYATYEQQRRAA

-855 QKTALEAID
+855 EKTTLEAID

-901 VLEAGKDISPE
+901 TLEAGTDISPE

-938 GNSRSFKDWQ
+938 GTSRSFKDWQ

-967 VGGTLGGIIQEA
+967 VGGTLGSIIQEA

-1053 RAYQSLINSTRELA
+1053 QAYQSLINSTRELA
-1067 RANMELMRS
+1067 RANLELMRS

-1159 NAFENLQKL
+1159 NAFENLKKL

-1195 NILDMQKQIADAE
+1195 NILEMQKQIAEAE

-1281 YTEAEIEAL
+1281 YTEEEIEAL

-1307 MAKAIGSDALS
+1307 MAKAIGRDALS

-1352 DKFSKNFD
+1352 DKLSKNFD

-1381 SLTEQVESH
+1381 ALTEQVESH

>member
-34 QQHLKIKAA
+34 QQHLKIKAD

-67 TQNSSEAVEELKE
+67 TQKSSEAVEELKRKME
-80 KVSDAKEH
+80 ELADGVKE
-88 LNELTESLEDST
+88 SAR
-100 EANRASAT
+100 ANDTISV
-108 SFDQLS
+108 SFDQLYRN
-114 GVLAKFLTAG
+114 LTRLLTGG
-124 AVAGFVGKLVQVRG
+124 AVAGFVNKLVNVRG

-259 SELVSA
+259 SELVTA

-278 SMRTNRFNNLMEEQ
+278 SMRANRFNNLMEEQ

-308 IMYNEIGRSSE
+308 IMFNEIGHSSE

-334 HYKEVGKALGA
+334 HYKEVGKALGT
-345 LIITYGSARAAVVAC
+345 LIITYGSARAAVALY
-360 SIAMG
+360 SIVVGMHA
-365 IHQKGLVSYI
+365 KGMI
-375 ASTKI
+375 GFIT
-380 ATRVQAIFNATVKSN
+380 ATRKATAVQTAFNTSLLSN

-409 AYAVLRDRT
+409 AYAILRDRT
-418 SEVEKAQNRL
+418 SEVEKAQGRL

-437 NAEEAKDKA
+437 DANEAKEKA
-446 MAAVQTMKDESST
+446 MAAVQTMKSESST
-459 LLEQYKARNL
+459 LLEVYDARTQ
-469 LNDLFPEIFKNMTDE
+469 LNELFPEIFKNMTDE

-492 ELERTLKKAIE
+492 DLERTLKKATQ
-503 DTGLAK
+503 DRGVASM
-509 QKARLEKLKQ
+509 KARLEELKEQ
-519 EEAIAKANATDNN
+519 KKNIVVVDQGSAMR
-532 YAKPSESKSGFSLSF
+532 LS
-547 KVKDDSRDLKAI
+547 RLE
-559 QADIKATEEGIKNSE
+559 ADIKVAEADIAKEERKQN
-574 RELATARM
+574 LARM

-608 TNLKGYTDFMD
+608 TNLKGYTDFID
-619 VDKMQKLDRSIKS
+619 VDKMRKLDRSIKS

-644 KKATFSGEVD
+644 KKASFSGEVD

-668 KLRKGDWKLEE
+668 KLRRGDWKLED
-679 GQTFATLIEEK
+679 GQTFASLIEEK

-729 SFEESVHKQVE
+729 SFEESVQKQVE

-763 YQIALDNINKSKQEY
+763 YQIALDNIEKSKQEY
-778 IIKHKATQEQ
+778 ITKHKATQEQ
-788 ANALFYDLEAQA
+788 ANALFYDLEVQA
-800 GEKYAQ
+800 GEKYSQ
-806 DKDKYYKS
+806 DKEKYYQS
-814 LLEKYATYEQQRRTA
+814 LLEKYATYEQQRRA
-829 MEEAEKEIAVL
+829 VMEEAEKEIAVL

-855 QKTALEAID
+855 EKTTLEAID

-901 VLEAGKDISPE
+901 VVEAGTDISPE

-929 KAKREASKG
+929 KAKREANKG
-938 GNSRSFKDWQ
+938 GTSRSFKDWQ
-948 DLHKTLTDLTAGF
+948 DLHKTLTDLTGGF

-1108 SSGAKDGFLGIGAKS
+1108 SSGSKSGFLGIGAKS

-1139 LKKTLGR
+1139 LKQTLGR

-1187 KEMQDYYS
+1187 KEMQGYYS
-1195 NILDMQKQIADAE
+1195 NILEMQKQIADAE

-1290 RQSYYSTTEAVR
+1290 RHSYYSTTEAVR

-1307 MAKAIGSDALS
+1307 MAKAIGNDALS

-1352 DKFSKNFD
+1352 DKLSKNFD
-1360 TYSATLLSLQT
+1360 AYSATLLSLQT

>member
-34 QQHLKIKAA
+34 QQHLKVKAD

-58 TAFKLPEIN
+58 TAFKLPEID
-67 TQNSSEAVEELKE
+67 TSKSSEAVEELKNKIDE
-80 KVSDAKEH
+80 LKEGVK
-88 LNELTESLEDST
+88 EGAR
-100 EANRASAT
+100 ANDTISV
-108 SFDQLS
+108 SFDQLYKK
-114 GVLAKFLTAG
+114 LTKLLTAG
-124 AVAGFVGKLVQVRG
+124 TVAGFVNKLVSVRG

-153 ADKAQGLITQLA
+153 ADKAQTLITQLA

-190 AAEDINDKLLMLGD
+190 KAEEVNDKLLMLGD

-298 QISNIEDAIQ
+298 QISNIQDAIQ
-308 IMYNEIGRSSE
+308 IMFNEIGRSSE

-375 ASTKI
+375 ASTKV

-409 AYAVLRDRT
+409 AYAILRDRT
-418 SEVEKAQNRL
+418 TEVEKAQNRL

-437 NAEEAKDKA
+437 DAEEAKDKA
-446 MAAVQTMKDESST
+446 MAAVQTMRNESST
-459 LLEQYKARNL
+459 LVELYDARTQ
-469 LNDLFPEIFKNMTDE
+469 LNSLFPEIFKNMSDE
-484 EIKLMSLI
+484 EIKLMTATQLTK
-492 ELERTLKKAIE
+492 ELTKANEDLLLSKKKAHLDE
-503 DTGLAK
+503 LRE
-509 QKARLEKLKQ
+509 QKKNIVVVDQGSAMRLSKL
-519 EEAIAKANATDNN
+519 E
-532 YAKPSESKSGFSLSF
+532 
-547 KVKDDSRDLKAI
+547 
-559 QADIKATEEGIKNSE
+559 ADIKVAEADIAKSE

-589 LQEKEVNRLL
+589 LQEEEVNRLL

-668 KLRKGDWKLEE
+668 KLRRGDWKLEE
-679 GQTFATLIEEK
+679 GQTFASLIEEK
-690 TKELNTAKSA
+690 TKELNSAKSA
-700 LNNLLGISTTGSGAS
+700 LNGLLGTSTTGDS
-715 KAKRLT
+715 KAKKLT

-920 VAKLIEAVK
+920 VAKLTEAVK

-938 GNSRSFKDWQ
+938 GTNRSFKDWQ

-1108 SSGAKDGFLGIGAKS
+1108 SSGAKDGFLGFGAKS

-1195 NILDMQKQIADAE
+1195 NILEMQKQIADAE

>member
-34 QQHLKIKAA
+34 QQHLKIKAD

-67 TQNSSEAVEELKE
+67 TQKSSEAVDELKRKME
-80 KVSDAKEH
+80 
-88 LNELTESLEDST
+88 ELTEGVKESAR
-100 EANRASAT
+100 ANDTISV
-108 SFDQLS
+108 SFDQLYR
-114 GVLAKFLTAG
+114 KLTRLLTGG
-124 AVAGFVGKLVQVRG
+124 AVAGFVNKLVNVRG

-259 SELVSA
+259 SELVTA

-308 IMYNEIGRSSE
+308 IMYDEIGKSSE

-375 ASTKI
+375 TSTKV
-380 ATRVQAIFNATVKSN
+380 ATKVQAIFNATVKSN

-409 AYAVLRDRT
+409 AYAILRDRT
-418 SEVEKAQNRL
+418 TEVEKAQKWL
-428 NEANAQAKA
+428 NEANEKAKA
-437 NAEEAKDKA
+437 DAEEAKDKA
-446 MAAVQTMKDESST
+446 MAAVQTMKNESST
-459 LLEQYKARNL
+459 LLEVYDARKL
-469 LNDLFPEIFKNMTDE
+469 LNELFPEIFKNMTDE

-492 ELERTLKKAIE
+492 DLERILKKAKE
-503 DTGLAK
+503 DRGVASM
-509 QKARLEKLKQ
+509 
-519 EEAIAKANATDNN
+519 KANLAELREQEKA
-532 YAKPSESKSGFSLSF
+532 AKKALEDAENTPAVSGFSYSASVEYES
-547 KVKDDSRDLKAI
+547 KKLKGI
-559 QADIKATEEGIKNSE
+559 QEKIRAAEADIAKEE
-574 RELATARM
+574 REHHLARM
-582 TTADKRA
+582 TAADKRA
-589 LQEKEVNRLL
+589 LQEQEVNRLL

-608 TNLKGYTDFMD
+608 TNLKGYTDFTD

-668 KLRKGDWKLEE
+668 KLRRGDWKLEE
-679 GQTFATLIEEK
+679 GQTFASLIEEK

-700 LNNLLGISTTGSGAS
+700 LNNLLGVSTTGSGDS
-715 KAKRLT
+715 KAKKLA
-721 EEAARLRK
+721 EETARLRK

-763 YQIALDNINKSKQEY
+763 YQIALDNIEKSKQEY
-778 IIKHKATQEQ
+778 ITKHKATQEQ
-788 ANALFYDLEAQA
+788 ANALFYDLEVQA
-800 GEKYAQ
+800 EEKRTQDKEKYYQ
-806 DKDKYYKS
+806 S
-814 LLEKYATYEQQRRTA
+814 LLEKYATYEQQRRA
-829 MEEAEKEIAVL
+829 VMEEAEKEIAVL

-855 QKTALEAID
+855 EKTTLEAID

-920 VAKLIEAVK
+920 VAKLTEAVK

-938 GNSRSFKDWQ
+938 GTNRSFKDWQ

-967 VGGTLGGIIQEA
+967 VGGTLGSIIQEA

-1067 RANMELMRS
+1067 RANLELMRS

-1108 SSGAKDGFLGIGAKS
+1108 SSGAKDGFLGFGAKS

-1195 NILDMQKQIADAE
+1195 NILEMQKQIADAE

-1290 RQSYYSTTEAVR
+1290 RQSYYSTTDAVR

>member
-34 QQHLKIKAA
+34 QQHLKIKAD

-67 TQNSSEAVEELKE
+67 TQKSSEAVEELKNKTE
-80 KVSDAKEH
+80 ELKDKMEELADGVKE
-88 LNELTESLEDST
+88 SAR
-100 EANRASAT
+100 ANDTISV
-108 SFDQLS
+108 SFDQLYR
-114 GVLAKFLTAG
+114 KLTRLLTGG
-124 AVAGFVGKLVQVRG
+124 AVAGFVNKLVSVRG

-153 ADKAQGLITQLA
+153 ADKAQTLITQLA

-375 ASTKI
+375 ASTKV
-380 ATRVQAIFNATVKSN
+380 ATKVQAIFNATVKSN

-409 AYAVLRDRT
+409 AYAILRDRT
-418 SEVEKAQNRL
+418 SEVEKAQKWL
-428 NEANAQAKA
+428 NEENEKANA

-446 MAAVQTMKDESST
+446 MAAVQTMRNESST
-459 LLEQYKARNL
+459 LVELYDARKS

-492 ELERTLKKAIE
+492 DLERILKKAKE
-503 DTGLAK
+503 DRGVATMKASLAELREQEK
-509 QKARLEKLKQ
+509 VAMKALEDAKNAPTSNGFAYMASVEYESKNLNLIQ
-519 EEAIAKANATDNN
+519 EKIRAAEADIAK
-532 YAKPSESKSGFSLSF
+532 
-547 KVKDDSRDLKAI
+547 
-559 QADIKATEEGIKNSE
+559 EERK
-574 RELATARM
+574 LATARM

-589 LQEKEVNRLL
+589 LQEEEVNRLL

-632 AKETLAGFDKEV
+632 AKETLAGFDAEV

-668 KLRKGDWKLEE
+668 KLRRGDWKLEE

-700 LNNLLGISTTGSGAS
+700 LNNLLGISTTSGGDS
-715 KAKRLT
+715 KAKKLT

-763 YQIALDNINKSKQEY
+763 YQIALDNIENSKQEY
-778 IIKHKATQEQ
+778 ITKHKATQEQ
-788 ANALFYDLEAQA
+788 ANALFYDLEVQA

-806 DKDKYYKS
+806 DKDKYYQS
-814 LLEKYATYEQQRRTA
+814 LLEKYATYEQQRRA
-829 MEEAEKEIAVL
+829 VMEEAEKEIAVL

-855 QKTALEAID
+855 EKTTLEAID

-901 VLEAGKDISPE
+901 ALEAGKDISPE

-929 KAKREASKG
+929 KAKREANKG
-938 GNSRSFKDWQ
+938 GTSRSFKDWQ

-1108 SSGAKDGFLGIGAKS
+1108 SSGAKDGFLGFGAKS

-1195 NILDMQKQIADAE
+1195 NILEMQKQISEAE

-1345 NLQVQMV
+1345 NLQVQML
-1352 DKFSKNFD
+1352 DKLSKNFD
-1360 TYSATLLSLQT
+1360 AYSTTLLSLQT

>member
-34 QQHLKIKAA
+34 QQHLKIKAD

-67 TQNSSEAVEELKE
+67 TQKSSEAVDELKRKME
-80 KVSDAKEH
+80 
-88 LNELTESLEDST
+88 ELTEGVKEGAR
-100 EANRASAT
+100 ANDTISV
-108 SFDQLS
+108 SFDQLYRN
-114 GVLAKFLTAG
+114 LTRLLTGG
-124 AVAGFVGKLVQVRG
+124 AVAGFVNKLVSVRG

-259 SELVSA
+259 SELVTA

-308 IMYNEIGRSSE
+308 IMYDEIGKSSE
-319 GMLNKGLEGVSFLVE
+319 GMLNKGLQGVSFLVE
-334 HYKEVGKALGA
+334 HYKEVGKALGT
-345 LIITYGSARAAVVAC
+345 LIITYGAAKAAVALY
-360 SIAMG
+360 SIVVGMHA
-365 IHQKGLVSYI
+365 KGMI
-375 ASTKI
+375 GFIT
-380 ATRVQAIFNATVKSN
+380 ATRKATAVQTAFNTSLLSN

-409 AYAVLRDRT
+409 AYAILRDRT
-418 SEVEKAQNRL
+418 SDVEKAQKWL
-428 NEANAQAKA
+428 NEANEKAKA
-437 NAEEAKDKA
+437 DAEEAKEKA
-446 MAAVQTMKDESST
+446 MAAVQTMKNESST
-459 LLEQYKARNL
+459 LLEVYDARKL
-469 LNDLFPEIFKNMTDE
+469 LNSLFPEIFKNMTDE

-492 ELERTLKKAIE
+492 DLERILKKAKE
-503 DTGLAK
+503 DRGVASMKADLAELREEE
-509 QKARLEKLKQ
+509 KAAKKALED
-519 EEAIAKANATDNN
+519 AKNTPAV
-532 YAKPSESKSGFSLSF
+532 SGFSYSASIEYESKKLEG
-547 KVKDDSRDLKAI
+547 I
-559 QADIKATEEGIKNSE
+559 QAKIRAAEADIAKEERKQN
-574 RELATARM
+574 LARM

-668 KLRKGDWKLEE
+668 KLRRGDWKLEE
-679 GQTFATLIEEK
+679 GQTFASLIEEK
-690 TKELNTAKSA
+690 TKELNSAKSA
-700 LNNLLGISTTGSGAS
+700 LNGLLGTSTTGDS
-715 KAKRLT
+715 KAKKLT

-778 IIKHKATQEQ
+778 IIKHKATQDQ
-788 ANALFYDLEAQA
+788 ANALFYDLEVQA
-800 GEKYAQ
+800 EEKYSQ

-814 LLEKYATYEQQRRTA
+814 LLEKYATYEQQRRA
-829 MEEAEKEIAVL
+829 VKEEAEKEIAVL

-855 QKTALEAID
+855 ERTTLEAID

-920 VAKLIEAVK
+920 VAKLTEAVK

-938 GNSRSFKDWQ
+938 GTNRSFKDWQ

-967 VGGTLGGIIQEA
+967 VGGTLGSIIQEA

-1067 RANMELMRS
+1067 RANLELMRS

-1108 SSGAKDGFLGIGAKS
+1108 SSGAKDGFLGFGAKS
-1123 SHGFYVVDRLR
+1123 SHGFDVVARLK

-1195 NILDMQKQIADAE
+1195 NILEMQKQIADAE

-1290 RQSYYSTTEAVR
+1290 RQSYYSTTDAVR

-1352 DKFSKNFD
+1352 DKLSKNFD

>member
-20 QNLTEMT
+20 QNLTELT

-34 QQHLKIKAA
+34 QQHLKIKAD
-43 IELPRNPFGGFQFPP
+43 IELPRNPFGGFNFPP

-67 TQNSSEAVEELKE
+67 TQKSSEAVDELKRKME
-80 KVSDAKEH
+80 
-88 LNELTESLEDST
+88 ELTEGVKEGAR
-100 EANRASAT
+100 ANDTISV
-108 SFDQLS
+108 SFDQLYRN
-114 GVLAKFLTAG
+114 LTRLLTGG
-124 AVAGFVGKLVQVRG
+124 AVAGFVNKLVNVRG

-259 SELVSA
+259 SELVTA

-308 IMYNEIGRSSE
+308 IMFNEIGRSSE

-334 HYKEVGKALGA
+334 HYKEVGKALGT
-345 LIITYGSARAAVVAC
+345 LIITYGAAKAAVALY
-360 SIAMG
+360 SIVVGMHA
-365 IHQKGLVSYI
+365 KGMVGFI
-375 ASTKI
+375 T
-380 ATRVQAIFNATVKSN
+380 ATRKATAVQTAFNTSLLSN

-409 AYAVLRDRT
+409 AYAILRDRT
-418 SEVEKAQNRL
+418 SEVEKAQGRL

-437 NAEEAKDKA
+437 DANEAKEKA
-446 MAAVQTMKDESST
+446 MAAVQTMKSESST
-459 LLEQYKARNL
+459 LMELYDARTQ

-492 ELERTLKKAIE
+492 DLERTLKKAIE

-509 QKARLEKLKQ
+509 QKARLEKLKEQ
-519 EEAIAKANATDNN
+519 KKNIVVVDQGSAMRL
-532 YAKPSESKSGFSLSF
+532 SKLE
-547 KVKDDSRDLKAI
+547 
-559 QADIKATEEGIKNSE
+559 ADIKVAEADIAKEERKQN
-574 RELATARM
+574 LARM

-589 LQEKEVNRLL
+589 MQEKEVNRLL

-619 VDKMQKLDRSIKS
+619 VDKMQELDRSIKT
-632 AKETLAGFDKEV
+632 AKETLAGFDQEV

-668 KLRKGDWKLEE
+668 KLRRGDWKLED

-700 LNNLLGISTTGSGAS
+700 LNNLLGTSTTGGDS
-715 KAKRLT
+715 KAKKLA

-729 SFEESVHKQVE
+729 SFEESVQKQVE

-778 IIKHKATQEQ
+778 ITKHKATQEQ
-788 ANALFYDLEAQA
+788 ANALFYDLEVQA
-800 GEKYAQ
+800 GEKYSQ
-806 DKDKYYKS
+806 DKEKYYQS
-814 LLEKYATYEQQRRTA
+814 LLEKYATYEQQRRA
-829 MEEAEKEIAVL
+829 VMEEAEKEIAVL

-855 QKTALEAID
+855 EKTTLEAID

-887 ALIQKLAEAQAALE
+887 ALIQKLAEAQAALQAME
-901 VLEAGKDISPE
+901 TGSDISPE

-920 VAKLIEAVK
+920 VAKLIEMVK
-929 KAKREASKG
+929 KAKREASKAG
-938 GNSRSFKDWQ
+938 TNRSFKDWQ
-948 DLHKTLTDLTAGF
+948 DLHKTLTDLTGGF

-1067 RANMELMRS
+1067 RANLELMRS

-1108 SSGAKDGFLGIGAKS
+1108 SSGAKDGFLGWGAKS
-1123 SHGFYVVDRLR
+1123 SHGFDVVDRLR

-1139 LKKTLGR
+1139 LKQTLGR

-1187 KEMQDYYS
+1187 KEMQGYYS
-1195 NILDMQKQIADAE
+1195 NILEMQKQIADAE

-1258 NKYLVKEMQK
+1258 NKYLVNEMQK

-1274 KAGEDGT
+1274 KAGEDGA

>member
-20 QNLTEMT
+20 QSLTEMT

-34 QQHLKIKAA
+34 QQHLKIKAD

-67 TQNSSEAVEELKE
+67 TQKSSEAVDELKRKME
-80 KVSDAKEH
+80 
-88 LNELTESLEDST
+88 ELTEGVKEGAR
-100 EANRASAT
+100 ANDTISV
-108 SFDQLS
+108 SFDQLYR
-114 GVLAKFLTAG
+114 KLTRLLTGG
-124 AVAGFVGKLVQVRG
+124 AVAGFVNKLVNVRG

-334 HYKEVGKALGA
+334 HYKEVGKALGT
-345 LIITYGSARAAVVAC
+345 LIITFGAAKAAVALYSVVIGMHAK
-360 SIAMG
+360 G
-365 IHQKGLVSYI
+365 IIGFI
-375 ASTKI
+375 T
-380 ATRVQAIFNATVKSN
+380 ATRKATAVQAAFNTSLLSN

-409 AYAVLRDRT
+409 AYAILRDRT
-418 SEVEKAQNRL
+418 TEVEKAQGRL

-437 NAEEAKDKA
+437 DAEEAKEKA
-446 MAAVQTMKDESST
+446 MAAVQTMKSESST
-459 LLEQYKARNL
+459 LMELYDARTQ
-469 LNDLFPEIFKNMTDE
+469 LNDLFPEIFKNMSDE
-484 EIKLMSLI
+484 EIKLMTATQLTK
-492 ELERTLKKAIE
+492 ELTKANEDLLLSKKKAHLDE
-503 DTGLAK
+503 LRE
-509 QKARLEKLKQ
+509 QKKNIVVVDQGSAMRLSKL
-519 EEAIAKANATDNN
+519 E
-532 YAKPSESKSGFSLSF
+532 
-547 KVKDDSRDLKAI
+547 
-559 QADIKATEEGIKNSE
+559 ADIKVAEADIAKEERK
-574 RELATARM
+574 LATARM

-599 KEREKLVAE
+599 QEREKLVAE

-619 VDKMQKLDRSIKS
+619 VDKMQKLDRSIKT
-632 AKETLAGFDKEV
+632 AKETLTGFDKEV

-690 TKELNTAKSA
+690 TKELNSAKSA
-700 LNNLLGISTTGSGAS
+700 LNGLLGTSTTGDS
-715 KAKRLT
+715 KAKKLT

-763 YQIALDNINKSKQEY
+763 YQIALDNVNKSKQEY

-901 VLEAGKDISPE
+901 VLETGTDISPE

-920 VAKLIEAVK
+920 VVKLIEAVK

-938 GNSRSFKDWQ
+938 GTSRSFKEWQ
-948 DLHKTLTDLTAGF
+948 DLHKTLTDLTGGF

-967 VGGTLGGIIQEA
+967 VGGTLGSIIQEA

-1053 RAYQSLINSTRELA
+1053 QAYQSLINSTRELA
-1067 RANMELMRS
+1067 RANLELMRS

-1083 EAYKKTLALLKQ
+1083 EAYKKTLSLLKQ

-1123 SHGFYVVDRLR
+1123 SHGFYVVARLK

-1146 DIFQGNHRFGGNW
+1146 DIFQGEHKGFFFSGSF
-1159 NAFENLQKL
+1159 NAFENLKKL

-1195 NILDMQKQIADAE
+1195 NILEMQKQIADAE

-1352 DKFSKNFD
+1352 DKLSKNFD
-1360 TYSATLLSLQT
+1360 TYSATLLSLQA

>member
-67 TQNSSEAVEELKE
+67 TQKSSEAVEELKE

-124 AVAGFVGKLVQVRG
+124 AVAGFVNKLVSVRG

-308 IMYNEIGRSSE
+308 IMYDEIGKSSE
-319 GMLNKGLEGVSFLVE
+319 GMLNKGLQGVSFLVE
-334 HYKEVGKALGA
+334 HYKEVGKALGT

-380 ATRVQAIFNATVKSN
+380 ATKVQAIFNATVKSN

-409 AYAVLRDRT
+409 AYAILRDRT
-418 SEVEKAQNRL
+418 SDVEKAQKWL
-428 NEANAQAKA
+428 NEANEKAKA
-437 NAEEAKDKA
+437 DAEEAKEKA
-446 MAAVQTMKDESST
+446 MAAVQTMKNESST
-459 LLEQYKARNL
+459 LLEVYDARKL
-469 LNDLFPEIFKNMTDE
+469 LNSLFPEIFKNMTDE

-492 ELERTLKKAIE
+492 DLERILKKAKE
-503 DTGLAK
+503 DRGVASMKADLAELREEE
-509 QKARLEKLKQ
+509 KAAKKALED
-519 EEAIAKANATDNN
+519 AKNTPAV
-532 YAKPSESKSGFSLSF
+532 SGFSYSASIEYESKKLEG
-547 KVKDDSRDLKAI
+547 I
-559 QADIKATEEGIKNSE
+559 QAKIRAAEADIAKEERKQN
-574 RELATARM
+574 LARM

-599 KEREKLVAE
+599 QEREKLVAE
-608 TNLKGYTDFMD
+608 TTLKGYTDFMD
-619 VDKMQKLDRSIKS
+619 VDKMQKLDRSIKT

-668 KLRKGDWKLEE
+668 KLRRGDWKLEE
-679 GQTFATLIEEK
+679 GQTFASLIEEK
-690 TKELNTAKSA
+690 TKELNSAKSA
-700 LNNLLGISTTGSGAS
+700 LNGLLGTSTTGDS
-715 KAKRLT
+715 KAKKLT

-763 YQIALDNINKSKQEY
+763 YQIALDNIEKSKQEY
-778 IIKHKATQEQ
+778 ITKHKATQEQ
-788 ANALFYDLEAQA
+788 ANALFYDLEVQA
-800 GEKYAQ
+800 EEKRTQ
-806 DKDKYYKS
+806 DKDKYYQS
-814 LLEKYATYEQQRRTA
+814 LLEKYATYEQQRRAA

-846 GNIKEVEEK
+846 GNVKEAEEK
-855 QKTALEAID
+855 EKTTLEAID

-901 VLEAGKDISPE
+901 VLETGSDVSPE

-920 VAKLIEAVK
+920 VAKLIEMVK
-929 KAKREASKG
+929 KAKREANKG
-938 GNSRSFKDWQ
+938 GTSRSFKDWQ

-967 VGGTLGGIIQEA
+967 VGGTLGSIIQEA

-1123 SHGFYVVDRLR
+1123 SHGFYVVDRLK

-1146 DIFQGNHRFGGNW
+1146 DIFQGEHNGFLFASSF
-1159 NAFENLQKL
+1159 NAFENLKKL

-1195 NILDMQKQIADAE
+1195 NILEMQKQIADAE
-1208 KERKDAITGTS
+1208 KKRKDAITGTS

-1274 KAGEDGT
+1274 KAGEDGA
-1281 YTEAEIEAL
+1281 YTETEIEAL

-1352 DKFSKNFD
+1352 DKLSKNFD
-1360 TYSATLLSLQT
+1360 AYSATLLSLQT

>member
-34 QQHLKIKAA
+34 QQHLKIKAD

-67 TQNSSEAVEELKE
+67 TQKSSEAVDELKRKME
-80 KVSDAKEH
+80 
-88 LNELTESLEDST
+88 ELTEGVKEGAR
-100 EANRASAT
+100 ANDTISV

-124 AVAGFVGKLVQVRG
+124 AVAGFVNKLVSVRG

-259 SELVSA
+259 SELVTA

-308 IMYNEIGRSSE
+308 IMFNEIGKSSE
-319 GMLNKGLEGVSFLVE
+319 GMLNKGLQGVSFLVE
-334 HYKEVGKALGA
+334 HYKEVGKALGT
-345 LIITYGSARAAVVAC
+345 LIITFGAAKAAVALYSVVLGMHA
-360 SIAMG
+360 
-365 IHQKGLVSYI
+365 KGVI
-375 ASTKI
+375 GFIT
-380 ATRVQAIFNATVKSN
+380 ATRKATAVQTAFNTSLLSN

-409 AYAVLRDRT
+409 AYAILRDRT
-418 SEVEKAQNRL
+418 TEVEKAQNRL

-437 NAEEAKDKA
+437 DANEAKEKA
-446 MAAVQTMKDESST
+446 MAAVQTMKSESST
-459 LLEQYKARNL
+459 LLEVYDARTQ

-492 ELERTLKKAIE
+492 DLERTLKKAIE

-547 KVKDDSRDLKAI
+547 KVKDDSRDLKEI

-608 TNLKGYTDFMD
+608 TNLKGYTNLTD
-619 VDKMQKLDRSIKS
+619 VDKMQELDRSIKS

-679 GQTFATLIEEK
+679 GQTFASLIEEK

-715 KAKRLT
+715 KEKKLA

-763 YQIALDNINKSKQEY
+763 YQIALDNIENSKQEY
-778 IIKHKATQEQ
+778 ITKHKATQEQ

-800 GEKYAQ
+800 EEKYSQ
-806 DKDKYYKS
+806 DKEKYYQS
-814 LLEKYATYEQQRRTA
+814 LLEKYATYEQQRRA
-829 MEEAEKEIAVL
+829 VMEEAEKEIAVL

-901 VLEAGKDISPE
+901 TLEAGTDISPE

-938 GNSRSFKDWQ
+938 GTSRSFKEWQ
-948 DLHKTLTDLTAGF
+948 DLHKTLTDLTGGF

-967 VGGTLGGIIQEA
+967 VGGTLGSIIQEA

-1053 RAYQSLINSTRELA
+1053 QAYQSLINSTRELA
-1067 RANMELMRS
+1067 RANLELMRS

-1108 SSGAKDGFLGIGAKS
+1108 SSGAKDGFLGFGAKS
-1123 SHGFYVVDRLR
+1123 SHGFDVVARLK

-1139 LKKTLGR
+1139 LKNTLGR
-1146 DIFQGNHRFGGNW
+1146 DIFQGENEGFLFASSF
-1159 NAFENLQKL
+1159 NAFENLKKL

-1187 KEMQDYYS
+1187 KEMQNYYS

-1290 RQSYYSTTEAVR
+1290 RQSYYSTTDAVR

-1345 NLQVQMV
+1345 DLQVQMV
-1352 DKFSKNFD
+1352 DKLSKNFD

-1381 SLTEQVESH
+1381 SLTEQVEIH

>member
-34 QQHLKIKAA
+34 QQHLKIKAD

-67 TQNSSEAVEELKE
+67 TQKSSEAVEELKE

-334 HYKEVGKALGA
+334 HYKEVGKALGT
-345 LIITYGSARAAVVAC
+345 LIITFGAAKAAVALYSVVIGMHAK
-360 SIAMG
+360 G
-365 IHQKGLVSYI
+365 IIGFI
-375 ASTKI
+375 T
-380 ATRVQAIFNATVKSN
+380 ATRKATAVQVAFNTSLLSN

-409 AYAVLRDRT
+409 AYAILRDRT
-418 SEVEKAQNRL
+418 SEVEKAQKWL
-428 NEANAQAKA
+428 NEANEKAKA
-437 NAEEAKDKA
+437 DAEEAKEKA
-446 MAAVQTMKDESST
+446 MAAVQTMKNESST
-459 LLEQYKARNL
+459 LLEVYDARKL
-469 LNDLFPEIFKNMTDE
+469 LNSLFPEIFKNMTDE

-492 ELERTLKKAIE
+492 DLERILKKAKE
-503 DTGLAK
+503 DRGVASMKADLAELREEE
-509 QKARLEKLKQ
+509 KAAKKALED
-519 EEAIAKANATDNN
+519 AKNTPAV
-532 YAKPSESKSGFSLSF
+532 SGFSYSASIEYESKKLEG
-547 KVKDDSRDLKAI
+547 I
-559 QADIKATEEGIKNSE
+559 QAKIRAAEADIAKEE
-574 RELATARM
+574 REHYLARM
-582 TTADKRA
+582 TAADKRA
-589 LQEKEVNRLL
+589 LQEQEVNRLL

-632 AKETLAGFDKEV
+632 AKETLAGFDQEV

-668 KLRKGDWKLEE
+668 KLRRGDWKLEE
-679 GQTFATLIEEK
+679 GQTFASLIEEK

-700 LNNLLGISTTGSGAS
+700 LNNLLGISTTGGGDS
-715 KAKRLT
+715 KAKKLA

-763 YQIALDNINKSKQEY
+763 YQIALDNIEKSKQEY
-778 IIKHKATQEQ
+778 ITKHKATQEQ
-788 ANALFYDLEAQA
+788 ANALFYDLEVQA
-800 GEKYAQ
+800 EEKYSQ
-806 DKDKYYKS
+806 DKEKYYQS

-855 QKTALEAID
+855 EKTTLEAID

-901 VLEAGKDISPE
+901 VLETGSNVSPE

-929 KAKREASKG
+929 KAKREANKG
-938 GNSRSFKDWQ
+938 GTSRSFKDWQ

-1067 RANMELMRS
+1067 RVNMELMRS

-1139 LKKTLGR
+1139 LKKTLGW

-1187 KEMQDYYS
+1187 KEMQNYYS

-1281 YTEAEIEAL
+1281 YTEGEIEAL

-1352 DKFSKNFD
+1352 DKLSKSFD
-1360 TYSATLLSLQT
+1360 AYSATLLSLQT

-1381 SLTEQVESH
+1381 SLTEQMESH

>member
-34 QQHLKIKAA
+34 QQHLKIKAD

-67 TQNSSEAVEELKE
+67 TQKSSEAVDELKRKME
-80 KVSDAKEH
+80 
-88 LNELTESLEDST
+88 ELTEGVKEGAR
-100 EANRASAT
+100 ANDTISV

-124 AVAGFVGKLVQVRG
+124 AVAGFVNKLVSVRG

-278 SMRTNRFNNLMEEQ
+278 SMRTNRFDNLMEKQ

-298 QISNIEDAIQ
+298 QIANIEDAIQ
-308 IMYNEIGRSSE
+308 IMYDEMGRSSE

-334 HYKEVGKALGA
+334 HYKEVGKALGT

-375 ASTKI
+375 ASTKV
-380 ATRVQAIFNATVKSN
+380 ATKVQAIFNATVKSN
-395 PIVALVGAVIGLVA
+395 PIVALVGAVIGLIA
-409 AYAVLRDRT
+409 AYAILRDRT
-418 SEVEKAQNRL
+418 SEAEKAQKRL
-428 NEANAQAKA
+428 NEANEKAKSD
-437 NAEEAKDKA
+437 AEEAKDKA
-446 MAAVQTMKDESST
+446 MAAVQVMKSESST
-459 LLEQYKARNL
+459 LMELYNARTQ
-469 LNDLFPEIFKNMTDE
+469 LNGLFPEIFKNMTDE
-484 EIKLMSLI
+484 EIKLMNATQLTKILTEATEDMALAKKKAHLAELREQEREKYKAFEESTSLEVI
-492 ELERTLKKAIE
+492 DAIKELEEVR
-503 DTGLAK
+503 
-509 QKARLEKLKQ
+509 
-519 EEAIAKANATDNN
+519 
-532 YAKPSESKSGFSLSF
+532 
-547 KVKDDSRDLKAI
+547 
-559 QADIKATEEGIKNSE
+559 ADIKAAEADIANEE
-574 RELATARM
+574 RRLATARM

-589 LQEKEVNRLL
+589 LQEKELNRLL

-608 TNLKGYTDFMD
+608 TNLKGYTDFTD
-619 VDKMQKLDRSIKS
+619 VDKLQKLDRNIKT
-632 AKETLAGFDKEV
+632 ARETLAGFDKEI
-644 KKATFSGEVD
+644 KKASFSGEVD
-654 SARARVKGLEEDLR
+654 SARAKVKGLEEDLR

-715 KAKRLT
+715 KAKKLA

-729 SFEESVHKQVE
+729 SFEESVQKQVE

-778 IIKHKATQEQ
+778 ITKHKATQEQ
-788 ANALFYDLEAQA
+788 ANALFYDLEVQA
-800 GEKYAQ
+800 EEKRTQ
-806 DKDKYYKS
+806 DKDKYYQS
-814 LLEKYATYEQQRRTA
+814 LLEKYATYEQQRRAA

-855 QKTALEAID
+855 QKTTLEAID

-887 ALIQKLAEAQAALE
+887 ALIQKLSEAQAALQAME
-901 VLEAGKDISPE
+901 TGSDVSPE

-938 GNSRSFKDWQ
+938 GTSRSFKDWQ
-948 DLHKTLTDLTAGF
+948 DLHKTLTDLTGGF

-1045 TELSEEQK
+1045 TELSEDQK

-1083 EAYKKTLALLKQ
+1083 EAYKKTLSLLKQ

-1123 SHGFYVVDRLR
+1123 SHGFDVVARLK

-1146 DIFQGNHRFGGNW
+1146 DIFQGEHKGFFFSGSF
-1159 NAFENLQKL
+1159 NAFENLKKL

-1195 NILDMQKQIADAE
+1195 NILEMQKQIAEAE

-1274 KAGEDGT
+1274 KAGEDGA
-1281 YTEAEIEAL
+1281 YTETEIEAL

-1381 SLTEQVESH
+1381 SLTEQVERH

>member
-34 QQHLKIKAA
+34 QQHLKIKAD

-67 TQNSSEAVEELKE
+67 TQKSSEAVDELKRKMEELTKG
-80 KVSDAKEH
+80 V
-88 LNELTESLEDST
+88 EDST
-100 EANRASAT
+100 EANRLNAT
-108 SFDQLS
+108 SFDQLYRN
-114 GVLAKFLTAG
+114 LTRLLTGG
-124 AVAGFVGKLVQVRG
+124 AVAGFVNKLVSVRG

-308 IMYNEIGRSSE
+308 IMYDEIGKSSE

-360 SIAMG
+360 SVAMG

-375 ASTKI
+375 TSTKV
-380 ATRVQAIFNATVKSN
+380 ATKVQAIFNATVKSN

-409 AYAVLRDRT
+409 AYAILRDRT

-428 NEANAQAKA
+428 NEAKAKA
-437 NAEEAKDKA
+437 KADAEEAKDKA
-446 MAAVQTMKDESST
+446 MAAVQTMKSESST
-459 LLEQYKARNL
+459 LLEVYDARKL
-469 LNDLFPEIFKNMTDE
+469 LNSLFPEIFKNMTDE

-492 ELERTLKKAIE
+492 DLERILKKAKE
-503 DTGLAK
+503 DRGVASM
-509 QKARLEKLKQ
+509 KARLEELKEQKKNIVVVDQGSAMRLSKL
-519 EEAIAKANATDNN
+519 E
-532 YAKPSESKSGFSLSF
+532 
-547 KVKDDSRDLKAI
+547 
-559 QADIKATEEGIKNSE
+559 ADIKVAEADIAKEERKQN
-574 RELATARM
+574 LARM

-589 LQEKEVNRLL
+589 MQEKEVNRLL

-619 VDKMQKLDRSIKS
+619 VDKMQELDRSIKT

-644 KKATFSGEVD
+644 KKATISGEVD

-668 KLRKGDWKLEE
+668 KLRRGDWKLEE

-715 KAKRLT
+715 KEKKLA

-763 YQIALDNINKSKQEY
+763 YQIALDNIEKSKQEY
-778 IIKHKATQEQ
+778 ITKHKATQEQ

-800 GEKYAQ
+800 EEKYSQ
-806 DKDKYYKS
+806 DKEKYYQG
-814 LLEKYATYEQQRRTA
+814 LLEKYATYEQQRRAA

-855 QKTALEAID
+855 EKTTLEAID

-887 ALIQKLAEAQAALE
+887 ALIQKLAEAQAALD
-901 VLEAGKDISPE
+901 VLEAGSDISPE

-920 VAKLIEAVK
+920 VAKLIEMVK

-938 GNSRSFKDWQ
+938 GTSRSFKDWQ
-948 DLHKTLTDLTAGF
+948 DLHKTLADLTGGF

-1108 SSGAKDGFLGIGAKS
+1108 SSGAKDGFLGWGAKS

-1195 NILDMQKQIADAE
+1195 NILEMQKQIADAE

-1274 KAGEDGT
+1274 KAGEDGA
-1281 YTEAEIEAL
+1281 YTETEIEAL

-1352 DKFSKNFD
+1352 DKLSKNFD
-1360 TYSATLLSLQT
+1360 AYSATLLSLQT

>member
-34 QQHLKIKAA
+34 QQHLKVKAD

-67 TQNSSEAVEELKE
+67 TQKSSEAVEELKRKME
-80 KVSDAKEH
+80 ELADGVKE
-88 LNELTESLEDST
+88 SAR
-100 EANRASAT
+100 ANDTISV
-108 SFDQLS
+108 SFDQLYRN
-114 GVLAKFLTAG
+114 LTRLLTGG
-124 AVAGFVGKLVQVRG
+124 AVAGFVNKLVNVRG

-278 SMRTNRFNNLMEEQ
+278 SMRANRFNNLMEEQ

-308 IMYNEIGRSSE
+308 IMFNEIGHSSE

-334 HYKEVGKALGA
+334 HYKEVGKTLGT

-375 ASTKI
+375 TSTKI
-380 ATRVQAIFNATVKSN
+380 AIKVQAIFNATVKSN

-409 AYAVLRDRT
+409 AYAILRDRT
-418 SEVEKAQNRL
+418 SEVEKAQKRL

-437 NAEEAKDKA
+437 DAEEAKDKA
-446 MAAVQTMKDESST
+446 LAAVQTMKDESST
-459 LLEQYKARNL
+459 LLEVYDARTQ

-492 ELERTLKKAIE
+492 DLERTLKKAKE
-503 DTGLAK
+503 DRGVASM
-509 QKARLEKLKQ
+509 KARLEELKEQ
-519 EEAIAKANATDNN
+519 KKNIVVVDQGSAMR
-532 YAKPSESKSGFSLSF
+532 LS
-547 KVKDDSRDLKAI
+547 RLE
-559 QADIKATEEGIKNSE
+559 ADIKVAEADIAKEERKQN
-574 RELATARM
+574 LARM

-608 TNLKGYTDFMD
+608 TNLKGYTDFID

-644 KKATFSGEVD
+644 KKASFSGEVD

-668 KLRKGDWKLEE
+668 KLRRGDWKLED
-679 GQTFATLIEEK
+679 GQTFASLIEEK

-729 SFEESVHKQVE
+729 SFEESVQKQVE

-763 YQIALDNINKSKQEY
+763 YQIALDNIEKSKQEY
-778 IIKHKATQEQ
+778 ITKHKATQEQ
-788 ANALFYDLEAQA
+788 ANALFYDLEVQA
-800 GEKYAQ
+800 GEKYSQ
-806 DKDKYYKS
+806 DKEKYYQS
-814 LLEKYATYEQQRRTA
+814 LLEKYATYEQQRRA
-829 MEEAEKEIAVL
+829 VMEEAEKEIAVL

-855 QKTALEAID
+855 EKTTLEAID

-901 VLEAGKDISPE
+901 VVEAGTDISPE

-938 GNSRSFKDWQ
+938 GTSRSFKDWQ
-948 DLHKTLTDLTAGF
+948 DLHKTLTDLTGGF

-1108 SSGAKDGFLGIGAKS
+1108 SSGSKSGFLGIGAKS

-1139 LKKTLGR
+1139 LKQTLGR

-1187 KEMQDYYS
+1187 KEMQGYYS
-1195 NILDMQKQIADAE
+1195 NILEMQKQIADAE

-1290 RQSYYSTTEAVR
+1290 RHSYYSTTEAVR

-1307 MAKAIGSDALS
+1307 MAKAIGNDALS

-1352 DKFSKNFD
+1352 DKLSKNFD
-1360 TYSATLLSLQT
+1360 AYSATLLSLQT

>member
-8 IDLDDREFLRKL
+8 IGLDDREFLRKL

-34 QQHLKIKAA
+34 QQHLKIKAD

-67 TQNSSEAVEELKE
+67 TQKSSEAVDELKRKME
-80 KVSDAKEH
+80 
-88 LNELTESLEDST
+88 ELTEGVKEGAR
-100 EANRASAT
+100 ANDTISV

-124 AVAGFVGKLVQVRG
+124 AVAGFVNKLVSVRG

-153 ADKAQGLITQLA
+153 ADKAQTLITQLA

-308 IMYNEIGRSSE
+308 IMFNEIGRSSE

-360 SIAMG
+360 SVAIG

-375 ASTKI
+375 TSTKV
-380 ATRVQAIFNATVKSN
+380 ATKVQAIFNATVKSN
-395 PIVALVGAVIGLVA
+395 PIVALVGAVIGLIA
-409 AYAVLRDRT
+409 AYAILRDRT
-418 SEVEKAQNRL
+418 TDVEKAQNRL

-437 NAEEAKDKA
+437 DAEEAKDKA
-446 MAAVQTMKDESST
+446 MAAVQTMRNESST
-459 LLEQYKARNL
+459 LVELYDARKS
-469 LNDLFPEIFKNMTDE
+469 LNDLFPEIFKNMSDE
-484 EIKLMSLI
+484 EIKLMNATQLTKI
-492 ELERTLKKAIE
+492 LTEATE
-503 DTGLAK
+503 DMALAK
-509 QKARLEKLKQ
+509 RKARLEELREQ
-519 EEAIAKANATDNN
+519 EREKYKAFE
-532 YAKPSESKSGFSLSF
+532 ESTSLDVIDAVKELE
-547 KVKDDSRDLKAI
+547 KVR
-559 QADIKATEEGIKNSE
+559 ADIKAAEADIANEE
-574 RELATARM
+574 RRLATARM

-589 LQEKEVNRLL
+589 LQEKELNRLL
-599 KEREKLVAE
+599 KEREKLVAG
-608 TNLKGYTDFMD
+608 TNLKGHTDFMD
-619 VDKMQKLDRSIKS
+619 VDKIQKLDRSIKT

-700 LNNLLGISTTGSGAS
+700 LNNLLGVSTTGGGAS
-715 KAKRLT
+715 KAKRLA

-729 SFEESVHKQVE
+729 SFEESVQKQVE
-740 SGADSLRQ
+740 IGADSLRQ

-763 YQIALDNINKSKQEY
+763 YQVTLNNIEKSKQEY
-778 IIKHKATQEQ
+778 ITKHKATQEQ
-788 ANALFYDLEAQA
+788 ANALFYDLEVQA
-800 GEKYAQ
+800 EEKRTQ
-806 DKDKYYKS
+806 DKDKYYQS
-814 LLEKYATYEQQRRTA
+814 LLEKHATYEQQRRA
-829 MEEAEKEIAVL
+829 AIKEAEKEIAVL

-855 QKTALEAID
+855 QKTTLEAID

-887 ALIQKLAEAQAALE
+887 ALIQKLAEAQAALQAME
-901 VLEAGKDISPE
+901 TGSDISPE

-920 VAKLIEAVK
+920 VAKLTEAVK

-938 GNSRSFKDWQ
+938 GTSRSFKDWQ
-948 DLHKTLTDLTAGF
+948 DLHKTLTDLTGGF

-1023 ILSIISSA
+1023 ILSIISTA

-1083 EAYKKTLALLKQ
+1083 EAYKKTLSLLKQ

-1123 SHGFYVVDRLR
+1123 SHGFDVVARLK

-1146 DIFQGNHRFGGNW
+1146 DIFQGEHKGFFFSGSF

-1195 NILDMQKQIADAE
+1195 NILEMQKQIADAE

-1281 YTEAEIEAL
+1281 YTETEIEAL

-1307 MAKAIGSDALS
+1307 MAKAIGSDAFS

-1360 TYSATLLSLQT
+1360 VYSATLLSLQT

>member
-34 QQHLKIKAA
+34 QQHLKIKAD
-43 IELPRNPFGGFQFPP
+43 IELPRNPFWGFQFPP

-67 TQNSSEAVEELKE
+67 TQKSSEAVEELKRKME
-80 KVSDAKEH
+80 
-88 LNELTESLEDST
+88 ELTEGVKEGAR
-100 EANRASAT
+100 ANDTISV

-124 AVAGFVGKLVQVRG
+124 AVAGFVNKLVSVRG

-308 IMYNEIGRSSE
+308 IMFNEIGRSSE

-334 HYKEVGKALGA
+334 HYKEVGKALGT
-345 LIITYGSARAAVVAC
+345 LIITYGSARAAVALY
-360 SIAMG
+360 SIVVGMHA
-365 IHQKGLVSYI
+365 KGMI
-375 ASTKI
+375 GFIT
-380 ATRVQAIFNATVKSN
+380 ATRKATAVQTAFNTSLLSN

-409 AYAVLRDRT
+409 AYAILRDRT
-418 SEVEKAQNRL
+418 SEVEKAQGRL

-437 NAEEAKDKA
+437 DAEEAKDKA
-446 MAAVQTMKDESST
+446 MAAVQTMKSESST
-459 LLEQYKARNL
+459 LLEVYDARTQ
-469 LNDLFPEIFKNMTDE
+469 LNELFPEIFKNMTDE

-492 ELERTLKKAIE
+492 DLERTLKKAIE

-509 QKARLEKLKQ
+509 QKARLEKLKEQ
-519 EEAIAKANATDNN
+519 KKNFVVVDQGSAMRL
-532 YAKPSESKSGFSLSF
+532 SKLE
-547 KVKDDSRDLKAI
+547 
-559 QADIKATEEGIKNSE
+559 ADIKVAEADIAKEERKQN
-574 RELATARM
+574 LARM

-608 TNLKGYTDFMD
+608 TNLKGYTDFTD

-632 AKETLAGFDKEV
+632 AKETLADFDKEV
-644 KKATFSGEVD
+644 KKASFSGEVD
-654 SARARVKGLEEDLR
+654 SARARVNGLEEDLR
-668 KLRKGDWKLEE
+668 KLRRGDWKLEE

-700 LNNLLGISTTGSGAS
+700 LNNLLGVSTTGSGDS
-715 KAKRLT
+715 KAKRLA
-721 EEAARLRK
+721 EETARLRK
-729 SFEESVHKQVE
+729 SFEESVQKQVE

-778 IIKHKATQEQ
+778 ITKHKATQEQ
-788 ANALFYDLEAQA
+788 ANALFYDLEAQV
-800 GEKYAQ
+800 GEKYSQ

-814 LLEKYATYEQQRRTA
+814 LLEKYATYEQQRRA
-829 MEEAEKEIAVL
+829 VMEEAEKEISVL

-855 QKTALEAID
+855 EKTTLEAID

-901 VLEAGKDISPE
+901 ALETGSDISHE

-920 VAKLIEAVK
+920 VAKLIEMVK

-938 GNSRSFKDWQ
+938 GTSRSFKDWQ

-967 VGGTLGGIIQEA
+967 VGGTLGSIIQEA

-1023 ILSIISSA
+1023 VLSIISTA

-1053 RAYQSLINSTRELA
+1053 QAYQSLINSTRELA
-1067 RANMELMRS
+1067 RANLELMRS

-1083 EAYKKTLALLKQ
+1083 EAYKKTLSLLKQ

-1159 NAFENLQKL
+1159 NAFYNLQKL

-1195 NILDMQKQIADAE
+1195 NILEMQKQIADAE

-1281 YTEAEIEAL
+1281 YTEAEVEAL

>member
-34 QQHLKIKAA
+34 QQHLKIKAD

-67 TQNSSEAVEELKE
+67 TQKSSEAVDELKRKME
-80 KVSDAKEH
+80 
-88 LNELTESLEDST
+88 ELTEGVKEGAR
-100 EANRASAT
+100 ANDTISV

-124 AVAGFVGKLVQVRG
+124 AVAGFVNKLVSVRG

-190 AAEDINDKLLMLGD
+190 AAEDINNKLLMLGD

-308 IMYNEIGRSSE
+308 IMFNEIGRSSE

-334 HYKEVGKALGA
+334 HYKEVGKVLGA
-345 LIITYGSARAAVVAC
+345 LIITFGAAKAAVALYSVVVEMHA
-360 SIAMG
+360 
-365 IHQKGLVSYI
+365 KGMI
-375 ASTKI
+375 GFIT
-380 ATRVQAIFNATVKSN
+380 ATRKATAVQAAFNTSLLSN

-409 AYAVLRDRT
+409 AYAILRDRT
-418 SEVEKAQNRL
+418 TDVEKAQKWL
-428 NEANAQAKA
+428 NEANEKAKTD
-437 NAEEAKDKA
+437 AEEAKDKA
-446 MAAVQTMKDESST
+446 MAAVQTMKSESAT
-459 LLEQYKARNL
+459 LLEVYDARKL
-469 LNDLFPEIFKNMTDE
+469 LNSLFPEIFKNMTDE

-492 ELERTLKKAIE
+492 DLERILKKAKE
-503 DTGLAK
+503 DRGVASM
-509 QKARLEKLKQ
+509 
-519 EEAIAKANATDNN
+519 KANLAELRDEEKA
-532 YAKPSESKSGFSLSF
+532 AKKALEDAKNTPAVNGFSYSASVEYASKNLNLVQE
-547 KVKDDSRDLKAI
+547 KIRAAE
-559 QADIKATEEGIKNSE
+559 ADIANEERKQN
-574 RELATARM
+574 LARM

-668 KLRKGDWKLEE
+668 KLRRGDWKLEE

-700 LNNLLGISTTGSGAS
+700 LNNLLGVSTTGSGDS
-715 KAKRLT
+715 KAKKLT

-763 YQIALDNINKSKQEY
+763 YQIALDNIEKSKQEY
-778 IIKHKATQEQ
+778 ITKHKATQEQ

-800 GEKYAQ
+800 EEKYSQ
-806 DKDKYYKS
+806 DKEKYYQS
-814 LLEKYATYEQQRRTA
+814 LLEKYATYEQQRRAA

-855 QKTALEAID
+855 EKTTLEAID

-887 ALIQKLAEAQAALE
+887 ALIQKLAEAQAALQAME
-901 VLEAGKDISPE
+901 TGSDISPE

-920 VAKLIEAVK
+920 VAKLIEMVK
-929 KAKREASKG
+929 KAKREANKG
-938 GNSRSFKDWQ
+938 GVSRSFKDWQ
-948 DLHKTLTDLTAGF
+948 DLHKTLTDLTGGF

-1067 RANMELMRS
+1067 RANLELMRS

-1108 SSGAKDGFLGIGAKS
+1108 ASGSKSGFLSIGAKS

-1159 NAFENLQKL
+1159 NAFENLKKL

-1195 NILDMQKQIADAE
+1195 NILEMQKQIADAE

-1228 EWISNLDDAMKS
+1228 EWISSLDDAMKS

-1281 YTEAEIEAL
+1281 YTEAEIDAL
-1290 RQSYYSTTEAVR
+1290 RKSYYSTTEAVR

-1360 TYSATLLSLQT
+1360 TYSATLLGLQT

>member
-1 MAHKSYS
+1 
-8 IDLDDREFLRKL
+8 
-20 QNLTEMT
+20 MT

-34 QQHLKIKAA
+34 QQHLKIKAD

-67 TQNSSEAVEELKE
+67 TQKSSEAVDELKRKMEELTKG
-80 KVSDAKEH
+80 V
-88 LNELTESLEDST
+88 EDST
-100 EANRASAT
+100 EANRLNAT

-124 AVAGFVGKLVQVRG
+124 AVAGFVNKLVSVRG

-265 GKVGAKEFEQAMQ
+265 GKVGAKEFDQAMQ

-308 IMYNEIGRSSE
+308 IMFNEIGRSSE

-360 SIAMG
+360 SVAIG

-375 ASTKI
+375 TSTKV
-380 ATRVQAIFNATVKSN
+380 ATKVQAIFNATVKSN
-395 PIVALVGAVIGLVA
+395 PIVALVGAVIGLIA
-409 AYAVLRDRT
+409 AYAILRDRT
-418 SEVEKAQNRL
+418 TDVEKAQNRL

-437 NAEEAKDKA
+437 DAEEAKDKA
-446 MAAVQTMKDESST
+446 MAAVQTMRNESST
-459 LLEQYKARNL
+459 LVELYDARKS
-469 LNDLFPEIFKNMTDE
+469 LNDLFPEIFKNMSDE
-484 EIKLMSLI
+484 EIKLMNATQLTKI
-492 ELERTLKKAIE
+492 LTEATE
-503 DTGLAK
+503 DMALAK
-509 QKARLEKLKQ
+509 RKARLEELREQ
-519 EEAIAKANATDNN
+519 EREKYKAFE
-532 YAKPSESKSGFSLSF
+532 ESTSLDVIDAVKELE
-547 KVKDDSRDLKAI
+547 KVR
-559 QADIKATEEGIKNSE
+559 ADIKAAEADIANEE
-574 RELATARM
+574 RRLATARM

-589 LQEKEVNRLL
+589 LQEKELNRLL
-599 KEREKLVAE
+599 KEREKLVAG
-608 TNLKGYTDFMD
+608 TNLKGHTDFMD
-619 VDKMQKLDRSIKS
+619 VDKIQKLDRSIKT

-700 LNNLLGISTTGSGAS
+700 LNNLLGVSTTGGGAS
-715 KAKRLT
+715 KAKRLA

-729 SFEESVHKQVE
+729 SFEESVQKQVE
-740 SGADSLRQ
+740 IGADSLRQ

-763 YQIALDNINKSKQEY
+763 YQVTLNNIEKSKQEY
-778 IIKHKATQEQ
+778 ITKHKATQEQ
-788 ANALFYDLEAQA
+788 ANALFYDLEVQA
-800 GEKYAQ
+800 EEKRTQ
-806 DKDKYYKS
+806 DKDKYYQS
-814 LLEKYATYEQQRRTA
+814 LLEKHATYEQQRRA
-829 MEEAEKEIAVL
+829 AIKEAEKEIAVL

-855 QKTALEAID
+855 QKTTLEAID

-887 ALIQKLAEAQAALE
+887 ALIQKLAEAQAALQAME
-901 VLEAGKDISPE
+901 TGSDISPE

-920 VAKLIEAVK
+920 VAKLTEAVK

-938 GNSRSFKDWQ
+938 GTSRSFKDWQ
-948 DLHKTLTDLTAGF
+948 DLHKTLTDLTGGF

-1023 ILSIISSA
+1023 ILSIISTA

-1083 EAYKKTLALLKQ
+1083 EAYKKTLSLLKQ

-1123 SHGFYVVDRLR
+1123 SHGFDVVARLK

-1139 LKKTLGR
+1139 LKQTLGR
-1146 DIFQGNHRFGGNW
+1146 DIFQGEHKGFFFSGSF
-1159 NAFENLQKL
+1159 NAFENLKKL

-1178 SPKLWGALG
+1178 SPKLWGGLG

-1195 NILDMQKQIADAE
+1195 NILEMQKQIADAE

-1290 RQSYYSTTEAVR
+1290 RQSYYSTTETVR

-1330 AQASQESVDENNALL
+1330 AQASQESVDKNNALL

-1360 TYSATLLSLQT
+1360 VYSATLLSLQT

>member
-34 QQHLKIKAA
+34 QQHLKVKAD

-308 IMYNEIGRSSE
+308 IMFNEIGRSSE

-334 HYKEVGKALGA
+334 HYKEVGKALGT

-437 NAEEAKDKA
+437 NAEEAKENA
-446 MAAVQTMKDESST
+446 MAAVQTMKNESST
-459 LLEQYKARNL
+459 LLEVYDARKL
-469 LNDLFPEIFKNMTDE
+469 LNSLFPEIFKNMTDQ

-492 ELERTLKKAIE
+492 DLERMLKKATQDRTLEGKKADLAELREQEKTAKKSLETAKNTPAVSAYSYSASIE
-503 DTGLAK
+503 
-509 QKARLEKLKQ
+509 
-519 EEAIAKANATDNN
+519 
-532 YAKPSESKSGFSLSF
+532 YESKKLEG
-547 KVKDDSRDLKAI
+547 I
-559 QADIKATEEGIKNSE
+559 QAKIRAAEADIAARE
-574 RELATARM
+574 REYHLARM

-690 TKELNTAKSA
+690 TKELNSAKSA
-700 LNNLLGISTTGSGAS
+700 LNGLLGTSTTGDS
-715 KAKRLT
+715 KAKKLT

-729 SFEESVHKQVE
+729 SFEESVQKQVE

-763 YQIALDNINKSKQEY
+763 YQIALDNIEKSKQEY
-778 IIKHKATQEQ
+778 ITKHKATQEQ
-788 ANALFYDLEAQA
+788 ANALFYDLEVQA
-800 GEKYAQ
+800 GEKYSQ
-806 DKDKYYKS
+806 DKDKYYQS
-814 LLEKYATYEQQRRTA
+814 LLDKYATYEQQRRNA
-829 MEEAEKEIAVL
+829 IEEAEKEIAVL

-855 QKTALEAID
+855 QKTTLEAID

-901 VLEAGKDISPE
+901 TLEAGTDISPE

-920 VAKLIEAVK
+920 VAKLTEAVK

-938 GNSRSFKDWQ
+938 GTSRSFKDWQ

-967 VGGTLGGIIQEA
+967 VGGTLGSIIQEA

-1053 RAYQSLINSTRELA
+1053 QAYQSLINSTRELA
-1067 RANMELMRS
+1067 RANLELMRS

-1159 NAFENLQKL
+1159 NAFENLKKL

-1195 NILDMQKQIADAE
+1195 NILEMQKQIADAE

-1258 NKYLVKEMQK
+1258 NKYLVKEMQR

-1290 RQSYYSTTEAVR
+1290 RQSYYSTTDAVR

-1352 DKFSKNFD
+1352 DKLSKNFD

>member
-34 QQHLKIKAA
+34 QQHLKIKAD

-67 TQNSSEAVEELKE
+67 TQKSSEAVDELKRKME
-80 KVSDAKEH
+80 
-88 LNELTESLEDST
+88 ELTEGVKEGAR
-100 EANRASAT
+100 ANDAISV

-124 AVAGFVGKLVQVRG
+124 AVAGFVSKLVSVRG

-298 QISNIEDAIQ
+298 QISNIQDAIQ
-308 IMYNEIGRSSE
+308 IMFNEIGRSSE

-334 HYKEVGKALGA
+334 HYKEVGKALGT
-345 LIITYGSARAAVVAC
+345 LIITYGAAKAAVALY
-360 SIAMG
+360 SIVVGMHA
-365 IHQKGLVSYI
+365 KGMI
-375 ASTKI
+375 GFIT
-380 ATRVQAIFNATVKSN
+380 ATRKATAVQTAFNTSLLSN

-409 AYAVLRDRT
+409 AYAILRDRT

-437 NAEEAKDKA
+437 DAEEAKEKA
-446 MAAVQTMKDESST
+446 MAAVQTMKNESST
-459 LLEQYKARNL
+459 LLEVYDARKL
-469 LNDLFPEIFKNMTDE
+469 LNSLFPEIFKNMTDE

-492 ELERTLKKAIE
+492 DLERILKKAKE
-503 DTGLAK
+503 DRGVASM
-509 QKARLEKLKQ
+509 KARLEELKQ

-532 YAKPSESKSGFSLSF
+532 YTKPSESKSGFSLSF
-547 KVKDDSRDLKAI
+547 KVKDDSRDLKVI
-559 QADIKATEEGIKNSE
+559 QADIKATEESIKNSE

-679 GQTFATLIEEK
+679 GQTFASLIEEK

-700 LNNLLGISTTGSGAS
+700 LNGLLGTSTTGDS
-715 KAKRLT
+715 KAKKLA

-788 ANALFYDLEAQA
+788 ANALFYDLEVQA
-800 GEKYAQ
+800 EEKRTQ
-806 DKDKYYKS
+806 DKEKYYKS
-814 LLEKYATYEQQRRTA
+814 LLEKYATYEQQRRAT

-855 QKTALEAID
+855 ERTALEAID

-920 VAKLIEAVK
+920 VAKLTEAVK

-938 GNSRSFKDWQ
+938 GTNRSFKDWQ

-967 VGGTLGGIIQEA
+967 VGGTLGSIIQEA

-1083 EAYKKTLALLKQ
+1083 EAYKKTLSLLKQ

-1146 DIFQGNHRFGGNW
+1146 DIFQGEHNGFLFASSF
-1159 NAFENLQKL
+1159 NAFENLKKL

-1195 NILDMQKQIADAE
+1195 NILEMQKQIADAE

-1219 LDAVTSDAL
+1219 LDAVMSDAL

-1352 DKFSKNFD
+1352 DKLSKNFD
-1360 TYSATLLSLQT
+1360 VYSATLLGLQT

>member
-34 QQHLKIKAA
+34 QQHLKIKAD

-67 TQNSSEAVEELKE
+67 TAKSSAAVDELKRKMEELTDGVKE
-80 KVSDAKEH
+80 GAR
-88 LNELTESLEDST
+88 
-100 EANRASAT
+100 ANDTISV
-108 SFDQLS
+108 SFDQLYRN
-114 GVLAKFLTAG
+114 LTRLLTGG
-124 AVAGFVGKLVQVRG
+124 AVAGFVNKLVSVRG

-259 SELVSA
+259 SELVTA

-298 QISNIEDAIQ
+298 QISNIQDAIQ
-308 IMYNEIGRSSE
+308 IMFNEIGRSSE

-365 IHQKGLVSYI
+365 IHRKGLVSYI
-375 ASTKI
+375 TSTKV

-409 AYAVLRDRT
+409 AYAILRDRT
-418 SEVEKAQNRL
+418 TEVEKAQGRL

-437 NAEEAKDKA
+437 DAEEAKEKA
-446 MAAVQTMKDESST
+446 MAAVQTMKSESST
-459 LLEQYKARNL
+459 LMELYDARTQ

-492 ELERTLKKAIE
+492 DLERTLKKAKE
-503 DTGLAK
+503 DRVVASM
-509 QKARLEKLKQ
+509 KARLEELKQ

-644 KKATFSGEVD
+644 KKASFSGEVD

-668 KLRKGDWKLEE
+668 KLRRGDWKLEE

-700 LNNLLGISTTGSGAS
+700 LNNLLGVSTTGGGDS
-715 KAKRLT
+715 KAKKLADET
-721 EEAARLRK
+721 ARLRK

-778 IIKHKATQEQ
+778 ITKHKATQEQ
-788 ANALFYDLEAQA
+788 ANALFYDLEVQA

-855 QKTALEAID
+855 ERTTLEAID

-901 VLEAGKDISPE
+901 VLEAGSDISPE

-920 VAKLIEAVK
+920 VAKLIEMVK
-929 KAKREASKG
+929 KAKREANKG
-938 GNSRSFKDWQ
+938 GTSRSFKDWQ

-979 GGLSTSVIGMID
+979 GNLSTSVIGMID
-991 GIMTFAN
+991 GIMTFAH
-998 TSVKGVKTAT
+998 TSVEGVKTAT

-1053 RAYQSLINSTRELA
+1053 QAYQSLINSTRELA

-1123 SHGFYVVDRLR
+1123 SHGFDVVARLK

-1146 DIFQGNHRFGGNW
+1146 DIFQGEHKGFFFSGSFS
-1159 NAFENLQKL
+1159 AFENLKKL

-1187 KEMQDYYS
+1187 KEMQNYYS
-1195 NILDMQKQIADAE
+1195 NILEMQKQIADAE

-1281 YTEAEIEAL
+1281 YTEEEIEAL

-1352 DKFSKNFD
+1352 DKLSKNFD

-1371 KGWQEVRAIR
+1371 KGWQEVMAIR

>member
-34 QQHLKIKAA
+34 QQHLKVKAD
-43 IELPRNPFGGFQFPP
+43 IELPRNPFGGLNFPP
-58 TAFKLPEIN
+58 TAFKLPEID
-67 TQNSSEAVEELKE
+67 TQKSSEAVEELKE

-334 HYKEVGKALGA
+334 HYKEVGKALGT
-345 LIITYGSARAAVVAC
+345 LIITYGSARAAIVAC

-380 ATRVQAIFNATVKSN
+380 ATKVQAIFNATVKSN

-409 AYAVLRDRT
+409 AYAILRDRT
-418 SEVEKAQNRL
+418 TEVEKAQGRL

-437 NAEEAKDKA
+437 DAEEAKEKA
-446 MAAVQTMKDESST
+446 MAAVQTMKSESST
-459 LLEQYKARNL
+459 LMELYDARTQ
-469 LNDLFPEIFKNMTDE
+469 LNDLFPEIFKNMSDE
-484 EIKLMSLI
+484 EIKLMTATQLTK
-492 ELERTLKKAIE
+492 ELTKANEDLLLSKKKAHLDE
-503 DTGLAK
+503 LRE
-509 QKARLEKLKQ
+509 QKKNIVVVDQGSAMRLSKL
-519 EEAIAKANATDNN
+519 E
-532 YAKPSESKSGFSLSF
+532 
-547 KVKDDSRDLKAI
+547 
-559 QADIKATEEGIKNSE
+559 ADIKVAEADIAKEERK
-574 RELATARM
+574 LATARM

-599 KEREKLVAE
+599 QEREKLVAE

-679 GQTFATLIEEK
+679 GQTFASLIEEK

-700 LNNLLGISTTGSGAS
+700 LNNLLGISTTGGGAS
-715 KAKRLT
+715 KEKKLA

-763 YQIALDNINKSKQEY
+763 YQIALDNIEKSKQEY
-778 IIKHKATQEQ
+778 ITKHKATQEQ
-788 ANALFYDLEAQA
+788 ANALFYDLEVQA
-800 GEKYAQ
+800 EEKRTQ
-806 DKDKYYKS
+806 DKDKYYQS
-814 LLEKYATYEQQRRTA
+814 LLEKYATYEQQRRA
-829 MEEAEKEIAVL
+829 VMEEAEKEIAVL

-846 GNIKEVEEK
+846 GNVKEAEEK
-855 QKTALEAID
+855 EKTTLEAID

-901 VLEAGKDISPE
+901 VLETGSDISPE

-920 VAKLIEAVK
+920 VAKLTDAVK

-938 GNSRSFKDWQ
+938 GTSRSFKEWQ

-1053 RAYQSLINSTRELA
+1053 QAYQSLINSTRELA
-1067 RANMELMRS
+1067 RANLELMRS

-1108 SSGAKDGFLGIGAKS
+1108 SSGAKDGFLGFGAKS

-1187 KEMQDYYS
+1187 KEMQGYYS
-1195 NILDMQKQIADAE
+1195 NILEMQKQIADAE

-1219 LDAVTSDAL
+1219 LDTVTSDAL

-1245 EKTMQNAIKRIIK
+1245 EKTMQNAIKRIVK

-1352 DKFSKNFD
+1352 DKLSKNFD